1 MPTIDP
7 ALQEFF
13 STPDTPNKNT
23 NTQPVPITETIAPEP
38 KPTGKPQPVDPNLL
52 NFFNEEKTN
61 YQKIQPK
68 QSGLVKDPKE
78 DDFGFW
84 RIVGDMTLSIP
95 QGVVNAV
102 EEQGDFLDENIVSLG
117 GIEFGDKDGKLSFKD
132 FIPQYVS
139 PKRWKEQR
147 YSEERQL
154 PLFYKPKTL
163 AGNITEGVSRF
174 ITGFYLP
181 NKFLKGAGLV
191 GGFGVTALRGMS
203 AGAVADLTVFD
214 PNEGRL
220 SDMLVE
226 FDSPVLNNAVTQ
238 YLATDEE
245 DTEMEGR
252 LKNVLEGMIIGGVAE
267 GVLFGIKAF
276 KKAKATKN
284 FDEKNAI
291 YKEAGEAIKE
301 VQNPKSKTITLN
313 EYSEISSKGEIKQAR
328 TEDQNFEAILSGEIK
343 AVEFNFMDSTSKLSK
358 EYESGTFTKKIEN
371 KKLYIE
377 DDKMGKVYIG
387 KTKKDVDFLKN
398 SENPYDYGISSG
410 YSENDIAAFYLK
422 KRGGNTK
429 LAYEEFISD
438 RQNYINKTK
447 QLTTISPIVRKAIV
461 DGNPAINVDELTKE
475 FKIGEKT
482 AKADSESF
490 IKKILNTK
498 SFRNA
503 EHVLK
508 TIDDAVEQF
517 DDATKNF
524 LENDVLRN
532 DVAEELAKTLARN
545 KDELLRA
552 LPKQTEAAKQ
562 GTVRMLATKMVLQ
575 EIARNLQD
583 TSIKYVKQFKDNEK
597 LWTKEARQEI
607 ANYTRLIQDVTY
619 SLKEQIRNAARQT
632 QAGRI
637 QVGAVGGKVI
647 DAEKAAEFVRLYNSN
662 PIILARKFA
671 SGSLDE
677 VIQNAGKTK
686 YQKAIEVFNSAY
698 INSLLSGVFTQ
709 AVNLKSGLYEALI
722 RPMEQVIGGAIAR
735 DKKSIQ
741 LGFAQYR
748 GMVMSFRDTWKA
760 VGIALRQG
768 DAVLDPLARTQDNLQ
783 IVNGKAVRPIS
794 AANLGFNGRVGTAVD
809 WIGRVI
815 ELPSRL
821 LLTSDE
827 FLKQINYRGRL
838 LSNAIDN
845 TLELR
850 LDITSKE
857 GKKNIERI
865 LKEGFDANGLANIK
879 DNPINQKALD
889 YARESTFTN
898 SLDNGS
904 YLNWGS
910 KIENLLRQSPE
921 FRFIMPFIR
930 TPTNLWRHFS
940 NRIPGFGLLTKQN
953 KELWNSGDRRA
964 RAEVLGRQA
973 LGFAGTMYAL
983 DVALEYVETKD
994 GMRLPKLTGN
1004 GPANF
1009 DIKKQWLSLGWQPY
1023 SFARQNS
1030 DGTVTYIQY
1039 NRMDPRFYVL
1049 GIIADLKENI
1059 ANINDE
1065 DKSDIF
1071 GSAFLTVFKNV
1082 TNKTYLR
1089 GLSDVFEVLAEPTPK
1104 NISQFF
1110 GGVVG
1115 NLIPFV
1121 SFRSQGIPILGIDPD
1136 KEAFQTR
1143 SFIDQVISKTP
1154 FAKGYLET
1162 KRDILTGEPIEK
1174 KPTGLVINPDGIASF
1189 SFWFMGPTMVGKS
1202 SDVKQDPTAYEVAR
1216 LKLTLSAPEI
1226 NKFKVDL
1233 TEFKKGD
1240 QTAYDYWLEQIGK
1253 SKDFDGTTLKQKLEN
1268 TFKTSQYKSAKEGDE
1283 TFDGGKEYIIKRIFE
1298 GYKKLAYANMLQ
1310 KYPEVRKEIEKSQG
1324 YKYEMLTPL
1333 KAGEKQIPK
1342 GLE

>member
-1 MPTIDP
+1 MPTID
-7 ALQEFF
+7 ASIQEFF
-13 STPDTPNKNT
+13 STQDTPNKNI
-23 NTQPVPITETIAPEP
+23 NTQPVPIKETVAPEP

-84 RIVGDMTLSIP
+84 RTVGDMTLSIP

-117 GIEFGDKDGKLSFKD
+117 GLEFGDKDGKLSFKD

-139 PKRWKEQR
+139 PKRWKEKR

-154 PLFYKPKTL
+154 PIFYKPKTL
-163 AGNITEGVSRF
+163 AGNVTEGVSRF

-191 GGFGVTALRGMS
+191 GGFGVTTLRGMS
-203 AGAVADLTVFD
+203 AGAVADLTIWD

-238 YLATDEE
+238 YFATDEE

-252 LKNVLEGMIIGGVAE
+252 LKNVLEGILVGGIMQS
-267 GVLFGIKAF
+267 VLFGIKAF

-301 VQNPKSKTITLN
+301 VQ
-313 EYSEISSKGEIKQAR
+313 A
-328 TEDQNFEAILSGEIK
+328 
-343 AVEFNFMDSTSKLSK
+343 
-358 EYESGTFTKKIEN
+358 
-371 KKLYIE
+371 
-377 DDKMGKVYIG
+377 
-387 KTKKDVDFLKN
+387 
-398 SENPYDYGISSG
+398 
-410 YSENDIAAFYLK
+410 
-422 KRGGNTK
+422 GNTT
-429 LAYEEFISD
+429 A
-438 RQNYINKTK
+438 
-447 QLTTISPIVRKAIV
+447 PVVRKAIV

-498 SFRNA
+498 SFRNE
-503 EHVLK
+503 EHVRK
-508 TIDDAVEQF
+508 TIDDAVSQF
-517 DDATKNF
+517 DDATKNY

-532 DVAEELAKTLARN
+532 DVAEELAKTLARD
-545 KDELLRA
+545 KDELLRG
-552 LPKQTEAAKQ
+552 LPKQTESAKQ
-562 GTVRMLATKMVLQ
+562 GTIRMLATKMVLQ
-575 EIARNLQD
+575 EIARNTQD
-583 TSIKYVKQFKDNEK
+583 ASIKYIKQFGDNEK

-607 ANYTRLIQDVTY
+607 SNYANLIQNVTY
-619 SLKEQIRNAARQT
+619 SLKEQIRNPARTT

-637 QVGAVGGKVI
+637 KVGAVGGKVI
-647 DAEKAAEFVRLYNSN
+647 DAEKAAEYIKLYNSN
-662 PIILARKFA
+662 PIILAKKFA
-671 SGSLDE
+671 TGSLDE
-677 VIQNAGKTK
+677 VIQKAGKTK
-686 YQKAIEVFNSAY
+686 YQKIVEVFNSAY

-735 DKKSIQ
+735 DKRSIQ

-748 GMVMSFRDTWKA
+748 GMIHSFRDTWKS

-794 AANLGFNGRVGTAVD
+794 AANLDFNGRVGTVVD
-809 WIGRVI
+809 WLGRVI

-821 LLTSDE
+821 LITGDE

-1115 NLIPFV
+1115 NIIPFV
-1121 SFRSQGIPILGIDPD
+1121 SFRSQGIPLLGIDPD
-1136 KEAFQTR
+1136 KEALETR
-1143 SFIDQVISKTP
+1143 SFIDQVIAKTP

-1202 SDVKQDPTAYEVAR
+1202 SDVKQDPVAYEVSR

-1226 NKFKVDL
+1226 KKFKVDL

-1283 TFDGGKEYIIKRIFE
+1283 TFDGGKEYIVKRIFE

>member
-7 ALQEFF
+7 NLQEFF

-23 NTQPVPITETIAPEP
+23 NTQPVPITETVAPEP

-52 NFFNEEKTN
+52 DFFNEEKKN

-84 RIVGDMTLSIP
+84 RTVGDMTLSIP

-102 EEQGDFLDENIVSLG
+102 EEQGDFLDENIISLG

-174 ITGFYLP
+174 ITGFYTP
-181 NKFLKGAGLV
+181 SKILKGVGLS
-191 GGFGVTALRGMS
+191 GGFIATGLRGLS
-203 AGAVADLTVFD
+203 AGAVSDLTVFD

-252 LKNVLEGMIIGGVAE
+252 LKNVLEGMLIGGPLE
-267 GVLFGIKAF
+267 ILFGIKAF

-301 VQNPKSKTITLN
+301 VQA
-313 EYSEISSKGEIKQAR
+313 G
-328 TEDQNFEAILSGEIK
+328 
-343 AVEFNFMDSTSKLSK
+343 
-358 EYESGTFTKKIEN
+358 
-371 KKLYIE
+371 
-377 DDKMGKVYIG
+377 
-387 KTKKDVDFLKN
+387 
-398 SENPYDYGISSG
+398 
-410 YSENDIAAFYLK
+410 
-422 KRGGNTK
+422 
-429 LAYEEFISD
+429 
-438 RQNYINKTK
+438 NKTA
-447 QLTTISPIVRKAIV
+447 PVVRKAIV
-461 DGNPAINVDELTKE
+461 DGNPAINVDELVKE

-508 TIDDAVEQF
+508 TIDDVAEQF

-562 GTVRMLATKMVLQ
+562 GTVRMLASKMVLQ
-575 EIARNLQD
+575 EIARNLQE
-583 TSIKYVKQFKDNEK
+583 TSIKYVKQFGDNEK
-597 LWTKEARQEI
+597 LWTKETRQEI
-607 ANYTRLIQDVTY
+607 ANYANLIQNVTY
-619 SLKEQIRNAARQT
+619 SLKEQIRGAARVT
-632 QAGRI
+632 QAGRV
-637 QVGAVGGKVI
+637 QVGAVDGKVI
-647 DAEKAAEFVRLYNSN
+647 NAEKAAEYVKLYNSN
-662 PIILARKFA
+662 PIILAKKF
-671 SGSLDE
+671 STGSLDE
-677 VIQNAGKTK
+677 VIQIAGKTK

-722 RPMEQVIGGAIAR
+722 RPMEQIIGGGLAR
-735 DKKSIQ
+735 DKRSIK

-748 GMVMSFRDTWKA
+748 GMIMSFRDTWRA

-794 AANLGFNGRVGTAVD
+794 AANLGFNGRVGTAID

-821 LLTSDE
+821 LITSDE

-838 LSNAIDN
+838 FTNALEN
-845 TLELR
+845 TMELG

-857 GKKNIERI
+857 GRKNIDRI
-865 LKEGFDANGLANIK
+865 LKEGFDENGLANIK
-879 DNPINQKALD
+879 NNPINEKALQ

-898 SLDNGS
+898 SLTDGS
-904 YLNWGS
+904 YRNWGS
-910 KIENLLRQSPE
+910 KIETFIRNSPE
-921 FRFIMPFIR
+921 FRFIIPFIR

-940 NRIPGFGLLTKQN
+940 NRVPGFGFLTRQN
-953 KELWNSGDRRA
+953 QELWNSGDRRA

-973 LGFAGTMYAL
+973 LGFAATMYGL
-983 DVALEYVETKD
+983 DVALEFVETKD
-994 GMRLPKLTGN
+994 GMRLPKITGN

-1023 SFARQNS
+1023 SIARQNA

-1049 GIIADLKENI
+1049 GITADLKENI

-1065 DKSDIF
+1065 DKLDLI
-1071 GSAFLTVFKNV
+1071 GAAFLTVFKNV

-1089 GLSDVFEVLAEPTPK
+1089 GLSDVFEVLSDPTPK

-1115 NLIPFV
+1115 NLIPYV
-1121 SFRSQGIPILGIDPD
+1121 SFRSQGIPGIIDPD
-1136 KEAFQTR
+1136 KEAFETR
-1143 SFIDQVISKTP
+1143 SFIDQVIAKTP
-1154 FAKGYLET
+1154 FAKGYLER

-1202 SDVKQDPTAYEVAR
+1202 SDVNQDPVAYEVAR
-1216 LKLTLSAPEI
+1216 LKLTLSTPEI
-1226 NKFKVDL
+1226 KRIKTVDL
-1233 TEFKKGD
+1233 TEYKKGD

-1253 SKDFDGTTLKQKLEN
+1253 AKDFDGTTLKQKLEN

-1310 KYPEVRKEIEKSQG
+1310 KYPEVRKEIEKAQG

-1333 KAGEKQIPK
+1333 KAGQKQIPS

>member
-13 STPDTPNKNT
+13 STPDTPNKNI
-23 NTQPVPITETIAPEP
+23 NTPPVPVTETVAPEP

-52 NFFNEEKTN
+52 NFFNEEKRN
-61 YQKIQPK
+61 YEKIQPK

-84 RIVGDMTLSIP
+84 RTVGDMTLSIP

-139 PKRWKEQR
+139 PTRWKEKR

-174 ITGFYLP
+174 VTGFYTP

-191 GGFGVTALRGMS
+191 GGFGVTALRGMA

-238 YLATDEE
+238 YLATDVE

-252 LKNVLEGMIIGGVAE
+252 LKNVLEGMIVGGVAE

-276 KKAKATKN
+276 KKAKATQN

-301 VQNPKSKTITLN
+301 VQA
-313 EYSEISSKGEIKQAR
+313 G
-328 TEDQNFEAILSGEIK
+328 
-343 AVEFNFMDSTSKLSK
+343 
-358 EYESGTFTKKIEN
+358 
-371 KKLYIE
+371 
-377 DDKMGKVYIG
+377 
-387 KTKKDVDFLKN
+387 
-398 SENPYDYGISSG
+398 
-410 YSENDIAAFYLK
+410 
-422 KRGGNTK
+422 
-429 LAYEEFISD
+429 
-438 RQNYINKTK
+438 NKT
-447 QLTTISPIVRKAIV
+447 SPVVKKAIV
-461 DGNPAINVDELTKE
+461 DGNNAINVDELTKE

-482 AKADSESF
+482 AKTDSESF

-508 TIDDAVEQF
+508 TIDDVADQF

-545 KDELLRA
+545 KDEILRA

-562 GTVRMLATKMVLQ
+562 GTVRMLASKMVLQ

-583 TSIKYVKQFKDNEK
+583 TSIKYIAQFGENEK

-607 ANYTRLIQDVTY
+607 ANYANLIQNVTY
-619 SLKEQIRNAARQT
+619 SLKEQIRGAARVT
-632 QAGRI
+632 QAGRV

-647 DAEKAAEFVRLYNSN
+647 DAEKAAQFVRLYNSN
-662 PIILARKFA
+662 PIILAKKF
-671 SGSLDE
+671 SKGSLDE

-748 GMVMSFRDTWKA
+748 GMVTSFKDTWKA

-783 IVNGKAVRPIS
+783 IVNGKTVRPIS

-809 WIGRVI
+809 WIGRVV

-821 LLTSDE
+821 LITSDE
-827 FLKQINYRGRL
+827 FLKQVNYRGRL
-838 LSNAIDN
+838 LSNALEN
-845 TLELR
+845 TMELG

-865 LKEGFDANGLANIK
+865 LKEGFDENGLANIK
-879 DNPINQKALD
+879 NNPINEKALQ

-898 SLDNGS
+898 SLTNGS

-910 KIENLLRQSPE
+910 KIENFLRQSPE

-940 NRIPGFGLLTKQN
+940 NRVPGFGALTKQN
-953 KELWNSGDRRA
+953 QELWNSGDRRA

-994 GMRLPKLTGN
+994 GMILPKLTGN

-1030 DGTVTYIQY
+1030 DGTVTYVQY

-1049 GIIADLKENI
+1049 GIMADLKENI

-1115 NLIPFV
+1115 NIIPFV
-1121 SFRSQGIPILGIDPD
+1121 SFRSQGIPGILDPD
-1136 KEAFQTR
+1136 KEALETR
-1143 SFIDQVISKTP
+1143 SFIDQVIAKTP

-1174 KPTGLVINPDGIASF
+1174 KPTGLVINPDGVASF

-1202 SDVKQDPTAYEVAR
+1202 SDVKQDPVSYEVAR
-1216 LKLTLSAPEI
+1216 LKLTLSAPETK
-1226 NKFKVDL
+1226 KFKVDL

-1240 QTAYDYWLEQIGK
+1240 QTAYDYWLEQVGK
-1253 SKDFDGTTLKQKLEN
+1253 AKDFDGTTLKQKLEN

-1283 TFDGGKEYIIKRIFE
+1283 TFDGGKEYIVKRIFE

-1324 YKYEMLTPL
+1324 YKYQMLTPL

>member
-7 ALQEFF
+7 NLQEFF

-23 NTQPVPITETIAPEP
+23 NTQPVPITETVAPEP

-52 NFFNEEKTN
+52 DFFNEEKKN

-84 RIVGDMTLSIP
+84 RTVGDMTLSIP

-102 EEQGDFLDENIVSLG
+102 EEQGDFLDENIISLG

-220 SDMLVE
+220 SDMLLE

-276 KKAKATKN
+276 KKAKATQN
-284 FDEKNAI
+284 IAEKNAI

-301 VQNPKSKTITLN
+301 VQA
-313 EYSEISSKGEIKQAR
+313 G
-328 TEDQNFEAILSGEIK
+328 
-343 AVEFNFMDSTSKLSK
+343 
-358 EYESGTFTKKIEN
+358 
-371 KKLYIE
+371 
-377 DDKMGKVYIG
+377 
-387 KTKKDVDFLKN
+387 
-398 SENPYDYGISSG
+398 
-410 YSENDIAAFYLK
+410 
-422 KRGGNTK
+422 
-429 LAYEEFISD
+429 
-438 RQNYINKTK
+438 NKTA
-447 QLTTISPIVRKAIV
+447 PVVRKAIV
-461 DGNPAINVDELTKE
+461 DSNPAINVDELVKE

-562 GTVRMLATKMVLQ
+562 GTVRMLASKMVLQ
-575 EIARNLQD
+575 EIARNLQE
-583 TSIKYVKQFKDNEK
+583 TSIKYVKQFGDNEK

-619 SLKEQIRNAARQT
+619 SLKEQIRNAARTT
-632 QAGRI
+632 QAGRV

-647 DAEKAAEFVRLYNSN
+647 DAEKAAEYVRLYNSN

-671 SGSLDE
+671 TGSLDE

-686 YQKAIEVFNSAY
+686 YQKTVEVFNSAY
-698 INSLLSGVFTQ
+698 INSLLSGPFTQ

-722 RPMEQVIGGAIAR
+722 RPMEQIIGGGLAR
-735 DKKSIQ
+735 DKRSIK

-748 GMVMSFRDTWKA
+748 GMIMSFRDTWKA
-760 VGIALRQG
+760 VGIALKQG

-821 LLTSDE
+821 LLTTDE

-838 LSNAIDN
+838 FTNALEN
-845 TLELR
+845 TMELG

-857 GKKNIERI
+857 GRKNIDRI
-865 LKEGFDANGLANIK
+865 LKEGFDENGLANIK
-879 DNPINQKALD
+879 NNPINEKALQ

-898 SLDNGS
+898 SLTDGS

-910 KIENLLRQSPE
+910 KIENFLRQSPE

-940 NRIPGFGLLTKQN
+940 NRIPGFGFLTRQN
-953 KELWNSGDRRA
+953 QELWSSGDRRA

-973 LGFAGTMYAL
+973 LGFAATMYGL
-983 DVALEYVETKD
+983 DVALEFIETKD
-994 GMRLPKLTGN
+994 GMRLPKITGN

-1023 SFARQNS
+1023 SIARQNA
-1030 DGTVTYIQY
+1030 DGTITYIQY

-1049 GIIADLKENI
+1049 GITADLKENI

-1065 DKSDIF
+1065 DKSDLF
-1071 GSAFLTVFKNV
+1071 GSAFLTVFKNA

-1089 GLSDVFEVLAEPTPK
+1089 GLSDVFEVLSDPTPK

-1115 NLIPFV
+1115 NLIPYV
-1121 SFRSQGIPILGIDPD
+1121 SFRSQGIPGIIDPD
-1136 KEAFQTR
+1136 KEALETR
-1143 SFIDQVISKTP
+1143 SFIDQVIAKTP

-1202 SDVKQDPTAYEVAR
+1202 SDVKQDPVAYEVAR

-1226 NKFKVDL
+1226 KRIKTVDL
-1233 TEFKKGD
+1233 TEYKKGD

-1310 KYPEVRKEIEKSQG
+1310 KYPEVRKEIEKAQG

-1333 KAGEKQIPK
+1333 KVGEKQIPS

>member
-13 STPDTPNKNT
+13 STPDTPNKNI
-23 NTQPVPITETIAPEP
+23 NTPPVPITETIAPEP

-61 YQKIQPK
+61 YEKIQPK

-84 RIVGDMTLSIP
+84 RTVGDMTLSIP

-139 PKRWKEQR
+139 PTRWKEKR

-174 ITGFYLP
+174 VTGFYTP

-238 YLATDEE
+238 YLATDTE

-252 LKNVLEGMIIGGVAE
+252 LKNVLEGMIVGGVAE

-276 KKAKATKN
+276 KKAKATQN

-301 VQNPKSKTITLN
+301 VQA
-313 EYSEISSKGEIKQAR
+313 G
-328 TEDQNFEAILSGEIK
+328 
-343 AVEFNFMDSTSKLSK
+343 
-358 EYESGTFTKKIEN
+358 
-371 KKLYIE
+371 
-377 DDKMGKVYIG
+377 
-387 KTKKDVDFLKN
+387 
-398 SENPYDYGISSG
+398 
-410 YSENDIAAFYLK
+410 
-422 KRGGNTK
+422 
-429 LAYEEFISD
+429 
-438 RQNYINKTK
+438 NKTA
-447 QLTTISPIVRKAIV
+447 PVVRKAIV
-461 DGNPAINVDELTKE
+461 DGNNAINVDELTKE

-482 AKADSESF
+482 AKTDSESF

-508 TIDDAVEQF
+508 TIDDVADQF

-545 KDELLRA
+545 KDEILRA

-562 GTVRMLATKMVLQ
+562 GTVRMLASKMVLQ

-583 TSIKYVKQFKDNEK
+583 TSIKYVKQFGENEK

-607 ANYTRLIQDVTY
+607 ANYANLIQNVTY
-619 SLKEQIRNAARQT
+619 SLKEQIRNAARTT
-632 QAGRI
+632 QAGRV

-647 DAEKAAEFVRLYNSN
+647 DAEKAAEYVRLYNSN
-662 PIILARKFA
+662 PIILAKKF
-671 SGSLDE
+671 STGSLDE
-677 VIQNAGKTK
+677 VIKNAGKTK

-748 GMVMSFRDTWKA
+748 GMVTSFRDTWKA

-783 IVNGKAVRPIS
+783 IVNGKTVRPIS

-809 WIGRVI
+809 WIGRVV

-821 LLTSDE
+821 LITSDE
-827 FLKQINYRGRL
+827 FLKQVNYRGRL
-838 LSNAIDN
+838 LSNALEN
-845 TLELR
+845 TMELG

-865 LKEGFDANGLANIK
+865 LKEGFDENGLANIK
-879 DNPINQKALD
+879 NNPINEKALQ

-898 SLDNGS
+898 SLNNGS

-910 KIENLLRQSPE
+910 KIENFLRQSPE

-940 NRIPGFGLLTKQN
+940 NRIPGFGFLTRQN
-953 KELWNSGDRRA
+953 QELWNSGDRRA

-1030 DGTVTYIQY
+1030 DGTVTYVQY

-1049 GIIADLKENI
+1049 GIMADLKENI

-1115 NLIPFV
+1115 NIIPFV
-1121 SFRSQGIPILGIDPD
+1121 SFRSQGIPGILDPD
-1136 KEAFQTR
+1136 KEALETR
-1143 SFIDQVISKTP
+1143 SFIDQVIAKTP
-1154 FAKGYLET
+1154 FAKDYLER
-1162 KRDILTGEPIEK
+1162 KRDILTGDPIEK

-1202 SDVKQDPTAYEVAR
+1202 SDVKQDPVSYEVAR
-1216 LKLTLSAPEI
+1216 LKLTLSPPETK
-1226 NKFKVDL
+1226 KFKVDL

-1240 QTAYDYWLEQIGK
+1240 QTAYDYWLEQVGK
-1253 SKDFDGTTLKQKLEN
+1253 AKDFDGTTLKQKLEN

-1283 TFDGGKEYIIKRIFE
+1283 TFDGGKEYIVKRIFE

-1324 YKYEMLTPL
+1324 YKYQMLTPL

>member
-13 STPDTPNKNT
+13 STPDTPNKNI
-23 NTQPVPITETIAPEP
+23 NTPPVPITETVAPEP
-38 KPTGKPQPVDPNLL
+38 KPTGKPQAIDPNLL

-84 RIVGDMTLSIP
+84 RTVGDMTLSIP

-139 PKRWKEQR
+139 PTRWKEQK

-174 ITGFYLP
+174 ITGFYTP

-191 GGFGVTALRGMS
+191 GGFGVTALRGMT

-252 LKNVLEGMIIGGVAE
+252 LKNVIEGMIIGGVAE

-276 KKAKATKN
+276 KKAKATQD
-284 FDEKNAI
+284 FDKKNAI

-301 VQNPKSKTITLN
+301 VQA
-313 EYSEISSKGEIKQAR
+313 G
-328 TEDQNFEAILSGEIK
+328 
-343 AVEFNFMDSTSKLSK
+343 
-358 EYESGTFTKKIEN
+358 
-371 KKLYIE
+371 
-377 DDKMGKVYIG
+377 
-387 KTKKDVDFLKN
+387 
-398 SENPYDYGISSG
+398 
-410 YSENDIAAFYLK
+410 
-422 KRGGNTK
+422 
-429 LAYEEFISD
+429 
-438 RQNYINKTK
+438 NKTA
-447 QLTTISPIVRKAIV
+447 LVVRKAIV

-475 FKIGEKT
+475 FKVGEKT

-508 TIDDAVEQF
+508 TIDDVADQF

-532 DVAEELAKTLARN
+532 DVAEELATTLARN
-545 KDELLRA
+545 KDEILRA

-562 GTVRMLATKMVLQ
+562 GTVRMLASKMVLQ

-583 TSIKYVKQFKDNEK
+583 TSIKYVKQFGDNEK

-607 ANYTRLIQDVTY
+607 ANYANLIQNVTY
-619 SLKEQIRNAARQT
+619 SLKEQIRGAARVT
-632 QAGRI
+632 QAGRV
-637 QVGAVGGKVI
+637 QVGAVGGKVV

-662 PIILARKFA
+662 PIILAKKF
-671 SGSLDE
+671 STGSLDE

-722 RPMEQVIGGAIAR
+722 RPMEQVIGGAITR
-735 DKKSIQ
+735 DKKTIQ

-748 GMVMSFRDTWKA
+748 GMIHSFRDTWKA

-794 AANLGFNGRVGTAVD
+794 AANLGFNGRVGTAID

-821 LLTSDE
+821 LITSDE

-838 LSNAIDN
+838 LSNALEN
-845 TLELR
+845 TMELG

-857 GKKNIERI
+857 GRKNIDRI
-865 LKEGFDANGLANIK
+865 LKEGFDENGLANIK
-879 DNPINQKALD
+879 NNPINEKALQ

-898 SLDNGS
+898 SLTNGS
-904 YLNWGS
+904 YRNWGS
-910 KIENLLRQSPE
+910 KIESFIRNSPE
-921 FRFIMPFIR
+921 FRFVMPFIR

-940 NRIPGFGLLTKQN
+940 NRIPGFGLLTRQN
-953 KELWNSGDRRA
+953 QELWNSGDRRA

-983 DVALEYVETKD
+983 DVALEYIETKD

-1049 GIIADLKENI
+1049 GIMADLKENI

-1065 DKSDIF
+1065 DKTDIM
-1071 GSAFLTVFKNV
+1071 GAAVLTVFKNV

-1089 GLSDVFEVLAEPTPK
+1089 GLSDTFEVLAEPTPK

-1121 SFRSQGIPILGIDPD
+1121 SFRSQGIPGILDPD
-1136 KEAFQTR
+1136 KEALQTR
-1143 SFIDQVISKTP
+1143 SFIDQVIAKTP

-1226 NKFKVDL
+1226 KKFKVDL

-1240 QTAYDYWLEQIGK
+1240 QTAYDYWLEQVGK
-1253 SKDFDGTTLKQKLEN
+1253 AKDFDGTTLKQKLEN

-1283 TFDGGKEYIIKRIFE
+1283 TVDGGKEYIIKRIFD

>member
-13 STPDTPNKNT
+13 STPDTPNKNI
-23 NTQPVPITETIAPEP
+23 NTQPIPVTETVAPEP
-38 KPTGKPQPVDPNLL
+38 KPTGKPQSVDPNLL

-78 DDFGFW
+78 NDFGFW
-84 RIVGDMTLSIP
+84 RTVGDMTLSIP

-102 EEQGDFLDENIVSLG
+102 EEQGDFLDENIISLG

-132 FIPQYVS
+132 FIPKYVS
-139 PKRWKEQR
+139 PTRWKEQK

-163 AGNITEGVSRF
+163 AGNVTEGVSRF
-174 ITGFYLP
+174 LGGYFLP
-181 NKFLKGAGLV
+181 SKFLKGAGLV
-191 GGFGVTALRGMS
+191 GGFGVTALRGLT

-276 KKAKATKN
+276 KKAKATQN
-284 FDEKNAI
+284 IDEKLAI
-291 YKEAGEAIKE
+291 YKEAGDAIKE
-301 VQNPKSKTITLN
+301 VQ
-313 EYSEISSKGEIKQAR
+313 A
-328 TEDQNFEAILSGEIK
+328 
-343 AVEFNFMDSTSKLSK
+343 
-358 EYESGTFTKKIEN
+358 
-371 KKLYIE
+371 
-377 DDKMGKVYIG
+377 
-387 KTKKDVDFLKN
+387 
-398 SENPYDYGISSG
+398 
-410 YSENDIAAFYLK
+410 
-422 KRGGNTK
+422 GNTT
-429 LAYEEFISD
+429 A
-438 RQNYINKTK
+438 
-447 QLTTISPIVRKAIV
+447 PIVRKAIV
-461 DGNPAINVDELTKE
+461 DGNPAINVDELVKE
-475 FKIGEKT
+475 FKVGEKT

-508 TIDDAVEQF
+508 TIDDAASQF

-532 DVAEELAKTLARN
+532 DVAEELAKKIASS
-545 KDELLRA
+545 KDEILRA

-562 GTVRMLATKMVLQ
+562 GTVRMLASKMVLQ
-575 EIARNLQD
+575 EIARNLQEA
-583 TSIKYVKQFKDNEK
+583 SIKYVNQFKDNEK

-619 SLKEQIRNAARQT
+619 SLKEQIRGAARVT
-632 QAGRI
+632 QAGRV

-686 YQKAIEVFNSAY
+686 YQKTIEVFNSAY

-748 GMVMSFRDTWKA
+748 GMISSFRDTWKA

-821 LLTSDE
+821 LITSDE
-827 FLKQINYRGRL
+827 FLKQVNYRGRL
-838 LSNAIDN
+838 LSNALEN
-845 TLELR
+845 TMELG

-857 GKKNIERI
+857 GRKNIDRI

-879 DNPINQKALD
+879 NNPINEKALQ

-898 SLDNGS
+898 SLTNGS

-910 KIENLLRQSPE
+910 KIENFIRSSPE

-940 NRIPGFGLLTKQN
+940 NRVPGFGLLTRQN
-953 KELWNSGDRRA
+953 QELWNSGDRRA

-983 DVALEYVETKD
+983 DVALEYIQTKD

-1023 SFARQNS
+1023 SIAKQNS

-1049 GIIADLKENI
+1049 GIMADLKENI

-1065 DKSDIF
+1065 DKADIF
-1071 GSAFLTVFKNV
+1071 GSAFLTVFKNA

-1121 SFRSQGIPILGIDPD
+1121 SFRSQGIPGILDPD
-1136 KEAFQTR
+1136 KEALETR
-1143 SFIDQVISKTP
+1143 SFIDQVIAKTP

-1174 KPTGLVINPDGIASF
+1174 KQTGIVINPDGIASF
-1189 SFWFMGPTMVGKS
+1189 SFWFMGPTMVGKE

-1216 LKLTLSAPEI
+1216 LKLTLSAPETK
-1226 NKFKVDL
+1226 KFKVDL
-1233 TEFKKGD
+1233 TEFKKGN
-1240 QTAYDYWLEQIGK
+1240 QTAYDYWLEQVGK
-1253 SKDFDGTTLKQKLEN
+1253 AKDFDGTTLKQKLEN

-1283 TFDGGKEYIIKRIFE
+1283 TFDGGKEYIVKRIFE

-1333 KAGEKQIPK
+1333 KAGQKQVPK

>member
-13 STPDTPNKNT
+13 STPDTPNKNI
-23 NTQPVPITETIAPEP
+23 NTQSVPITETVTPEP

-84 RIVGDMTLSIP
+84 RTVGDMTLSIP

-132 FIPQYVS
+132 FIPKYVS
-139 PKRWKEQR
+139 PTRWKEQK

-163 AGNITEGVSRF
+163 AGNVTEGVSRF
-174 ITGFYLP
+174 LGGYFLP
-181 NKFLKGAGLV
+181 SRFLKGAGLV
-191 GGFGVTALRGMS
+191 GGFGVTALRGLT

-276 KKAKATKN
+276 KKAKATQN

-301 VQNPKSKTITLN
+301 VQA
-313 EYSEISSKGEIKQAR
+313 G
-328 TEDQNFEAILSGEIK
+328 
-343 AVEFNFMDSTSKLSK
+343 
-358 EYESGTFTKKIEN
+358 
-371 KKLYIE
+371 
-377 DDKMGKVYIG
+377 
-387 KTKKDVDFLKN
+387 
-398 SENPYDYGISSG
+398 
-410 YSENDIAAFYLK
+410 
-422 KRGGNTK
+422 
-429 LAYEEFISD
+429 
-438 RQNYINKTK
+438 NKTA
-447 QLTTISPIVRKAIV
+447 PVVRKAIV

-475 FKIGEKT
+475 FKVGEKT

-508 TIDDAVEQF
+508 TIDDVADQF

-532 DVAEELAKTLARN
+532 DVAEELATTLARN
-545 KDELLRA
+545 KDEILRA

-562 GTVRMLATKMVLQ
+562 GTVRMLASKMVLQ

-583 TSIKYVKQFKDNEK
+583 TSIKYIAQFGENEK
-597 LWTKEARQEI
+597 LWTKQARQEI
-607 ANYTRLIQDVTY
+607 ANYANLIQNVTY
-619 SLKEQIRNAARQT
+619 SLKEQIRGAARVT
-632 QAGRI
+632 QAGRVK
-637 QVGAVGGKVI
+637 VGAVGGKVV

-662 PIILARKFA
+662 PIILAKKF
-671 SGSLDE
+671 STGSLDE

-748 GMVMSFRDTWKA
+748 GMIHSFRDTWKA

-794 AANLGFNGRVGTAVD
+794 AANLGFNGRVGTAID

-821 LLTSDE
+821 LITSDE

-838 LSNAIDN
+838 LSNALEN
-845 TLELR
+845 TMELG

-857 GKKNIERI
+857 GRKNIDRI
-865 LKEGFDANGLANIK
+865 LKEGFDENGLANIK
-879 DNPINQKALD
+879 NNPINEKALQ

-898 SLDNGS
+898 SLTDGS
-904 YLNWGS
+904 YRNWGS
-910 KIENLLRQSPE
+910 KIESFIKNSPE

-940 NRIPGFGLLTKQN
+940 NRIPGFGLLTRQN
-953 KELWNSGDRRA
+953 QELWNSGDRRA

-983 DVALEYVETKD
+983 DVALEYIETKD

-1071 GSAFLTVFKNV
+1071 GAAVLTVFKNV

-1089 GLSDVFEVLAEPTPK
+1089 GLSDTFEVLAEPTPK

-1121 SFRSQGIPILGIDPD
+1121 SFRSQGIPGILDPD
-1136 KEAFQTR
+1136 KEALQTR
-1143 SFIDQVISKTP
+1143 SFIDQVIAKTP

-1162 KRDILTGEPIEK
+1162 KRDILTGDPIEK

-1226 NKFKVDL
+1226 KKFKVDL

-1240 QTAYDYWLEQIGK
+1240 QTAYDYWLEQVGK
-1253 SKDFDGTTLKQKLEN
+1253 AKDFDGTTLKQKLEN

-1283 TFDGGKEYIIKRIFE
+1283 TVDGGKEYIIKRIFD

>member
-13 STPDTPNKNT
+13 STPDTPNKNI
-23 NTQPVPITETIAPEP
+23 NTQPVPITETVAPEP
-38 KPTGKPQPVDPNLL
+38 KPTGKPQAIDPNLL

-84 RIVGDMTLSIP
+84 RTVGDMTLSIP

-139 PKRWKEQR
+139 PTRWKEQK

-174 ITGFYLP
+174 ITGFYTP

-191 GGFGVTALRGMS
+191 GGFGVTALRGMT

-220 SDMLVE
+220 SDLLVE

-252 LKNVLEGMIIGGVAE
+252 LKNVIEGMIIGGVAE

-301 VQNPKSKTITLN
+301 VQA
-313 EYSEISSKGEIKQAR
+313 G
-328 TEDQNFEAILSGEIK
+328 
-343 AVEFNFMDSTSKLSK
+343 
-358 EYESGTFTKKIEN
+358 
-371 KKLYIE
+371 
-377 DDKMGKVYIG
+377 
-387 KTKKDVDFLKN
+387 
-398 SENPYDYGISSG
+398 
-410 YSENDIAAFYLK
+410 
-422 KRGGNTK
+422 
-429 LAYEEFISD
+429 
-438 RQNYINKTK
+438 NKTA
-447 QLTTISPIVRKAIV
+447 LVVRKAIV

-475 FKIGEKT
+475 FKVGEKT

-508 TIDDAVEQF
+508 TIDDVADQF

-532 DVAEELAKTLARN
+532 DVAEELATTLARN
-545 KDELLRA
+545 KDEILRA

-562 GTVRMLATKMVLQ
+562 GTVRMLASKMVLQ

-583 TSIKYVKQFKDNEK
+583 TSIKYVKQFGDNEK

-607 ANYTRLIQDVTY
+607 ANYANLIQNVTY
-619 SLKEQIRNAARQT
+619 SLKEQIRGAARVT
-632 QAGRI
+632 QAGRV
-637 QVGAVGGKVI
+637 QVGAVGGKVV

-662 PIILARKFA
+662 PIILAKKF
-671 SGSLDE
+671 STGSLDE

-722 RPMEQVIGGAIAR
+722 RPMEQVIGGAITR
-735 DKKSIQ
+735 DKKTIQ

-748 GMVMSFRDTWKA
+748 GMLMSFRDTWKA
-760 VGIALRQG
+760 TSLALRQG

-794 AANLGFNGRVGTAVD
+794 AANLGFNGRVGTSID

-821 LLTSDE
+821 LITGDE

-838 LSNAIDN
+838 LSNALEN
-845 TLELR
+845 TMELG

-857 GKKNIERI
+857 GRKNIDRI
-865 LKEGFDANGLANIK
+865 LKEGFDENGLANIK
-879 DNPINQKALD
+879 NNPINEKALQ

-898 SLDNGS
+898 SLTNGS

-910 KIENLLRQSPE
+910 KIENFLRQSPE

-940 NRIPGFGLLTKQN
+940 NRIPGFGALTKQN
-953 KELWNSGDRRA
+953 RDLWNSGDRRA

-1049 GIIADLKENI
+1049 GIMADLKENI

-1121 SFRSQGIPILGIDPD
+1121 SFRSQGVPLLGIDPD

-1143 SFIDQVISKTP
+1143 SFIDQVIAKTP

-1162 KRDILTGEPIEK
+1162 KRDILTGDPIEK

-1226 NKFKVDL
+1226 KKFKVDL

-1240 QTAYDYWLEQIGK
+1240 QTAYDYWLEQVGK
-1253 SKDFDGTTLKQKLEN
+1253 AKDFDGTTLKQKLEN

-1283 TFDGGKEYIIKRIFE
+1283 TVDGGKEYIIKRIFD

>member
-13 STPDTPNKNT
+13 STPDTPNKNI
-23 NTQPVPITETIAPEP
+23 NTQPVPITETVVPEP
-38 KPTGKPQPVDPNLL
+38 KPTGKPQPIDPNLL
-52 NFFNEEKTN
+52 NFFNEEKAN
-61 YQKIQPK
+61 YEKIQPK
-68 QSGLVKDPKE
+68 QSGLVKNPKE

-84 RIVGDMTLSIP
+84 RTVGDMTLSIP

-139 PKRWKEQR
+139 PTRWKEKR

-174 ITGFYLP
+174 VTGFYTP

-191 GGFGVTALRGMS
+191 GGFGVTALRGMA

-238 YLATDEE
+238 YLATDTE

-252 LKNVLEGMIIGGVAE
+252 LKNVLEGMIVGGVAE

-276 KKAKATKN
+276 KKAKATQN

-301 VQNPKSKTITLN
+301 VQA
-313 EYSEISSKGEIKQAR
+313 G
-328 TEDQNFEAILSGEIK
+328 
-343 AVEFNFMDSTSKLSK
+343 
-358 EYESGTFTKKIEN
+358 
-371 KKLYIE
+371 
-377 DDKMGKVYIG
+377 
-387 KTKKDVDFLKN
+387 
-398 SENPYDYGISSG
+398 
-410 YSENDIAAFYLK
+410 
-422 KRGGNTK
+422 
-429 LAYEEFISD
+429 
-438 RQNYINKTK
+438 NKTA
-447 QLTTISPIVRKAIV
+447 PVVRKAIV
-461 DGNPAINVDELTKE
+461 DGNNAINVDELTKE

-482 AKADSESF
+482 AKTDSESF

-508 TIDDAVEQF
+508 TIDDVADQF

-545 KDELLRA
+545 KDEILRA

-562 GTVRMLATKMVLQ
+562 GTVRMLASKMVLQ
-575 EIARNLQD
+575 EIARNLQE
-583 TSIKYVKQFKDNEK
+583 TSVKYIAQFGDNEK

-607 ANYTRLIQDVTY
+607 ANYANLIQNVTY
-619 SLKEQIRNAARQT
+619 SLKEQIRGAARVT
-632 QAGRI
+632 QAGRV
-637 QVGAVGGKVI
+637 QVGAVGGKVV
-647 DAEKAAEFVRLYNSN
+647 DAEKAAQFVRLYNSN
-662 PIILARKFA
+662 PIILAKKF
-671 SGSLDE
+671 STGSLDE

-748 GMVMSFRDTWKA
+748 GMVTSFRDTWKA

-783 IVNGKAVRPIS
+783 IVNGKTVRPIS

-809 WIGRVI
+809 WIGRAV

-821 LLTSDE
+821 LITTDE

-838 LSNAIDN
+838 LSNALEN
-845 TLELR
+845 TMELG

-865 LKEGFDANGLANIK
+865 LKEGFDENGLANIK
-879 DNPINQKALD
+879 NNPINEKALQ

-898 SLDNGS
+898 SLTNGS

-910 KIENLLRQSPE
+910 KIENFLRQSPE

-940 NRIPGFGLLTKQN
+940 NRIPGFGALTKQN
-953 KELWNSGDRRA
+953 QELWNSGDRRA

-1030 DGTVTYIQY
+1030 DGTVTYVQY

-1049 GIIADLKENI
+1049 GIMADLKENI

-1115 NLIPFV
+1115 NVIPFV
-1121 SFRSQGIPILGIDPD
+1121 SFRSQGIPGILDPD
-1136 KEAFQTR
+1136 KEALETR
-1143 SFIDQVISKTP
+1143 SFIDQVIAKTP
-1154 FAKGYLET
+1154 FAKDYLER
-1162 KRDILTGEPIEK
+1162 KRDILTGDPIEK

-1202 SDVKQDPTAYEVAR
+1202 SDVKQDPVSYEVAR
-1216 LKLTLSAPEI
+1216 LKLTLSPPETK
-1226 NKFKVDL
+1226 KFKVDL

-1240 QTAYDYWLEQIGK
+1240 QTAYDYWLEQVGK
-1253 SKDFDGTTLKQKLEN
+1253 AKDFDGTTLKQKLEN

-1283 TFDGGKEYIIKRIFE
+1283 TFDGGKEYIVKRIFE

>member
-13 STPDTPNKNT
+13 STPDTPNKNI
-23 NTQPVPITETIAPEP
+23 NTQPVPITETVAPEP
-38 KPTGKPQPVDPNLL
+38 KPTGKPQPIDPNLL
-52 NFFNEEKTN
+52 NFFNEEKAN
-61 YQKIQPK
+61 YEKIQPK

-78 DDFGFW
+78 NDFGFW
-84 RIVGDMTLSIP
+84 RTVGDMTLSIP

-139 PKRWKEQR
+139 PTRWKEKR

-174 ITGFYLP
+174 VTGFYTP

-191 GGFGVTALRGMS
+191 GGFGVTALRGMT

-252 LKNVLEGMIIGGVAE
+252 LKNVIEGMIIGGVAE

-276 KKAKATKN
+276 KKAKATQN

-301 VQNPKSKTITLN
+301 VQA
-313 EYSEISSKGEIKQAR
+313 G
-328 TEDQNFEAILSGEIK
+328 
-343 AVEFNFMDSTSKLSK
+343 
-358 EYESGTFTKKIEN
+358 
-371 KKLYIE
+371 
-377 DDKMGKVYIG
+377 
-387 KTKKDVDFLKN
+387 
-398 SENPYDYGISSG
+398 
-410 YSENDIAAFYLK
+410 
-422 KRGGNTK
+422 
-429 LAYEEFISD
+429 
-438 RQNYINKTK
+438 NKTA
-447 QLTTISPIVRKAIV
+447 LVVRKAIV

-475 FKIGEKT
+475 FKVGEKT

-508 TIDDAVEQF
+508 TIDDVADQF

-532 DVAEELAKTLARN
+532 DVAEELATTLARN
-545 KDELLRA
+545 KDEILRA

-562 GTVRMLATKMVLQ
+562 GTVRMLASKMVLQ

-583 TSIKYVKQFKDNEK
+583 TSIKYVKQFGDNEK

-607 ANYTRLIQDVTY
+607 ANYANLIQNVTY
-619 SLKEQIRNAARQT
+619 SLKEQIRGAARVT
-632 QAGRI
+632 QAGRV
-637 QVGAVGGKVI
+637 QVGAVGGKVV

-662 PIILARKFA
+662 PIILAKKF
-671 SGSLDE
+671 STGSLDE

-748 GMVMSFRDTWKA
+748 GMIHSFRDTLKA
-760 VGIALRQG
+760 VFIALKQG

-783 IVNGKAVRPIS
+783 IVNGKTVRPIS

-809 WIGRVI
+809 WIGRVV

-821 LLTSDE
+821 LITSDE
-827 FLKQINYRGRL
+827 FLKQVNYRGRL
-838 LSNAIDN
+838 LSNALEN
-845 TLELR
+845 TMELG

-865 LKEGFDANGLANIK
+865 LKEGFDKNGLANIK
-879 DNPINQKALD
+879 NNPINEKALQ

-898 SLDNGS
+898 SLTNGS

-910 KIENLLRQSPE
+910 KIENFLRQSPE

-940 NRIPGFGLLTKQN
+940 NRVPGFGALTKQN
-953 KELWNSGDRRA
+953 QELWNSGDRRA

-1049 GIIADLKENI
+1049 GIMADLKENI

-1121 SFRSQGIPILGIDPD
+1121 SFRSQGVPLLGIDPD
-1136 KEAFQTR
+1136 KEALETR
-1143 SFIDQVISKTP
+1143 SFIDQIIAKTP

-1202 SDVKQDPTAYEVAR
+1202 SDVKQDPVSYEVAR

-1226 NKFKVDL
+1226 KKFKVDL

-1240 QTAYDYWLEQIGK
+1240 QTAYDYWLEQVGK
-1253 SKDFDGTTLKQKLEN
+1253 AKDFDGTTLKQKLEN

-1283 TFDGGKEYIIKRIFE
+1283 TVDGGKEYIIKRIFD

>member
-13 STPDTPNKNT
+13 STPDTPNKNI
-23 NTQPVPITETIAPEP
+23 NTPPVPITETVAPEP
-38 KPTGKPQPVDPNLL
+38 KPTGKPQAIDPNLL

-84 RIVGDMTLSIP
+84 RTVGDMTLSIP

-139 PKRWKEQR
+139 PTRWKEQK

-154 PLFYKPKTL
+154 PLFYKSKTL
-163 AGNITEGVSRF
+163 AGNVTEGVSRF
-174 ITGFYLP
+174 LGGYFLP
-181 NKFLKGAGLV
+181 SKFLKGAGLV
-191 GGFGVTALRGMS
+191 GGFGVTALRGLT

-238 YLATDEE
+238 YLATDTE

-252 LKNVLEGMIIGGVAE
+252 LKNVLEGMIVGGVAE

-276 KKAKATKN
+276 KKAKATQN

-301 VQNPKSKTITLN
+301 VQA
-313 EYSEISSKGEIKQAR
+313 G
-328 TEDQNFEAILSGEIK
+328 
-343 AVEFNFMDSTSKLSK
+343 
-358 EYESGTFTKKIEN
+358 
-371 KKLYIE
+371 
-377 DDKMGKVYIG
+377 
-387 KTKKDVDFLKN
+387 
-398 SENPYDYGISSG
+398 
-410 YSENDIAAFYLK
+410 
-422 KRGGNTK
+422 
-429 LAYEEFISD
+429 
-438 RQNYINKTK
+438 NKTA
-447 QLTTISPIVRKAIV
+447 PVVRKAIV
-461 DGNPAINVDELTKE
+461 DGNNAINVDELTKE

-482 AKADSESF
+482 AKTDSESF

-508 TIDDAVEQF
+508 TIDDVADQF

-532 DVAEELAKTLARN
+532 DVAEELATTLARN
-545 KDELLRA
+545 KDEILRA

-562 GTVRMLATKMVLQ
+562 GTVRMLASKMVLQ

-583 TSIKYVKQFKDNEK
+583 TSIKYVKQFGDNEK

-607 ANYTRLIQDVTY
+607 ANYANLIQNVTY
-619 SLKEQIRNAARQT
+619 SLKEQIRGAARVT
-632 QAGRI
+632 QAGRVK
-637 QVGAVGGKVI
+637 VGAVGGKVV

-662 PIILARKFA
+662 PIILAKKF
-671 SGSLDE
+671 STGSLDE

-748 GMVMSFRDTWKA
+748 GMIHSFRDTWKA

-794 AANLGFNGRVGTAVD
+794 AANLGFNGRVGTAID
-809 WIGRVI
+809 WIGRAI

-821 LLTSDE
+821 LITSDE

-838 LSNAIDN
+838 LSNALEN
-845 TLELR
+845 TMELG

-865 LKEGFDANGLANIK
+865 LKEGFDENGLANIK
-879 DNPINQKALD
+879 NNPINEKALQ

-898 SLDNGS
+898 SLTNGS

-910 KIENLLRQSPE
+910 KIENFLRQSPE

-940 NRIPGFGLLTKQN
+940 NRIPGFGALTKQN
-953 KELWNSGDRRA
+953 QELWNSGDRRA

-1030 DGTVTYIQY
+1030 DGTVTYVQY

-1049 GIIADLKENI
+1049 GIMADLKENI

-1110 GGVVG
+1110 GGVAG
-1115 NLIPFV
+1115 NIIPFV
-1121 SFRSQGIPILGIDPD
+1121 SFRSQGIPGILDPD
-1136 KEAFQTR
+1136 KEALETR
-1143 SFIDQVISKTP
+1143 SFIDQVIAKTP

-1162 KRDILTGEPIEK
+1162 KRDILTGDPIEK

-1226 NKFKVDL
+1226 KKFKVDL

-1240 QTAYDYWLEQIGK
+1240 QTAYDYWLEQVGK
-1253 SKDFDGTTLKQKLEN
+1253 AKDFDGTTLKQKLEN

-1283 TFDGGKEYIIKRIFE
+1283 TFDGGKEYIVKRIFE

>member
-7 ALQEFF
+7 SLQEFF
-13 STPDTPNKNT
+13 STPDTPNKNI
-23 NTQPVPITETIAPEP
+23 NTQSIPITETATPEP

-84 RIVGDMTLSIP
+84 RTVGDMTLSIP
-95 QGVVNAV
+95 QGVVNAI
-102 EEQGDFLDENIVSLG
+102 EEQGDFLDKNIVSLG

-139 PKRWKEQR
+139 PTRWKEQK
-147 YSEERQL
+147 YSEQRQL

-174 ITGFYLP
+174 ITGFYAP

-238 YLATDEE
+238 YLATDVE

-252 LKNVLEGMIIGGVAE
+252 LKNVLEGMIVGGVAE

-301 VQNPKSKTITLN
+301 VQ
-313 EYSEISSKGEIKQAR
+313 A
-328 TEDQNFEAILSGEIK
+328 
-343 AVEFNFMDSTSKLSK
+343 
-358 EYESGTFTKKIEN
+358 
-371 KKLYIE
+371 
-377 DDKMGKVYIG
+377 
-387 KTKKDVDFLKN
+387 
-398 SENPYDYGISSG
+398 
-410 YSENDIAAFYLK
+410 
-422 KRGGNTK
+422 GNTT
-429 LAYEEFISD
+429 A
-438 RQNYINKTK
+438 
-447 QLTTISPIVRKAIV
+447 PVVRKAIV
-461 DGNPAINVDELTKE
+461 DGNTAINVDELIKE

-482 AKADSESF
+482 AKSDAESF

-508 TIDDAVEQF
+508 TIDDVADQF
-517 DDATKNF
+517 DDVTKNF

-532 DVAEELAKTLARN
+532 DIAEELAKTLARE
-545 KDELLRA
+545 KDEILKA

-562 GTVRMLATKMVLQ
+562 GTVRMLASKMVLQ
-575 EIARNLQD
+575 EIARNLQE
-583 TSIKYVKQFKDNEK
+583 TSIKYIKQFGDNEK

-607 ANYTRLIQDVTY
+607 ANYANLIQNVTY
-619 SLKEQIRNAARQT
+619 SLKEQIRGAARVT
-632 QAGRI
+632 QAGRV

-647 DAEKAAEFVRLYNSN
+647 DAEKAAQFVRLYNSN
-662 PIILARKFA
+662 PIILAKKF
-671 SGSLDE
+671 STGSLDE

-709 AVNLKSGLYEALI
+709 AVNLKSGLYETLI
-722 RPMEQVIGGAIAR
+722 RPMEQVVGGAIAR

-741 LGFAQYR
+741 LGFSQYR
-748 GMVMSFRDTWKA
+748 GMIHSFRDTWKA
-760 VGIALRQG
+760 VGISLRQG

-821 LLTSDE
+821 LITSDE

-838 LSNAIDN
+838 LSNALEN
-845 TLELR
+845 TMELG

-857 GKKNIERI
+857 GKKNIDRI

-879 DNPINQKALD
+879 NNPINEKALQ

-898 SLDNGS
+898 SLTNGS

-910 KIENLLRQSPE
+910 KIENFIRNSPE

-940 NRIPGFGLLTKQN
+940 NRIPGFGFLTKQN
-953 KELWNSGDRRA
+953 QELWNSGDRRA

-983 DVALEYVETKD
+983 DVALEYIQTKD

-1023 SFARQNS
+1023 SMARQNS
-1030 DGTVTYIQY
+1030 DGSITYVQY

-1049 GIIADLKENI
+1049 GIMADLKENI

-1065 DKSDIF
+1065 DKADIF
-1071 GSAFLTVFKNV
+1071 GSAFLTVFKNA

-1115 NLIPFV
+1115 NIIPFV
-1121 SFRSQGIPILGIDPD
+1121 SFRSQGIPGILDPD
-1136 KEAFQTR
+1136 KEALETR
-1143 SFIDQVISKTP
+1143 SFIDQVIAKTP
-1154 FAKGYLET
+1154 FAKDYLET
-1162 KRDILTGEPIEK
+1162 KRDILTGDPIEK

-1189 SFWFMGPTMVGKS
+1189 SFWFMGPTMVGKE

-1216 LKLTLSAPEI
+1216 LKLTLSAPETK
-1226 NKFKVDL
+1226 KFKVVDL

-1253 SKDFDGTTLKQKLEN
+1253 AKDFDGTTLKQKLEN

-1283 TFDGGKEYIIKRIFE
+1283 NFDGGKEYIVKRIFE

-1310 KYPEVRKEIEKSQG
+1310 KYPEVRKEIEKAQG
-1324 YKYEMLTPL
+1324 YKYEMLAPV
-1333 KAGEKQIPK
+1333 KAGQKQIPK

>member
-7 ALQEFF
+7 SLQEFF
-13 STPDTPNKNT
+13 STPDTPNKNI
-23 NTQPVPITETIAPEP
+23 NTQPVPITETVAPEP

-84 RIVGDMTLSIP
+84 RTVGDMTLSIP

-139 PKRWKEQR
+139 PTRWKEQK
-147 YSEERQL
+147 YSEQRQL

-174 ITGFYLP
+174 ITGFYAP

-252 LKNVLEGMIIGGVAE
+252 LKNVLEGMIVGGVAE

-291 YKEAGEAIKE
+291 YKEAGDAIRE
-301 VQNPKSKTITLN
+301 VQA
-313 EYSEISSKGEIKQAR
+313 G
-328 TEDQNFEAILSGEIK
+328 
-343 AVEFNFMDSTSKLSK
+343 
-358 EYESGTFTKKIEN
+358 
-371 KKLYIE
+371 
-377 DDKMGKVYIG
+377 
-387 KTKKDVDFLKN
+387 
-398 SENPYDYGISSG
+398 
-410 YSENDIAAFYLK
+410 
-422 KRGGNTK
+422 
-429 LAYEEFISD
+429 
-438 RQNYINKTK
+438 NKTA
-447 QLTTISPIVRKAIV
+447 PVVRKAIV
-461 DGNPAINVDELTKE
+461 DGNTAINVDELTKE

-508 TIDDAVEQF
+508 TIDDVADQF

-532 DVAEELAKTLARN
+532 DVAEELAKTLARE
-545 KDELLRA
+545 KDEILKA

-562 GTVRMLATKMVLQ
+562 GTVRMLASKMVLQ

-583 TSIKYVKQFKDNEK
+583 TSIKYVKQFGDNEK

-607 ANYTRLIQDVTY
+607 ANYANLIQNVTY
-619 SLKEQIRNAARQT
+619 SLKEQIRGAARVT
-632 QAGRI
+632 QAGRV

-647 DAEKAAEFVRLYNSN
+647 DAEKAAQFVRLYNSN
-662 PIILARKFA
+662 PIILAKKF
-671 SGSLDE
+671 STGSLDE

-722 RPMEQVIGGAIAR
+722 RPMEQVVGGAIAR

-748 GMVMSFRDTWKA
+748 GMIHSFRDTWKA

-821 LLTSDE
+821 LITSDE

-838 LSNAIDN
+838 LSNALEN
-845 TLELR
+845 TMELG

-857 GKKNIERI
+857 GKKNIDRI

-879 DNPINQKALD
+879 NNPINEKALQ

-898 SLDNGS
+898 SLTNGS

-910 KIENLLRQSPE
+910 KIENFIRSSPE

-940 NRIPGFGLLTKQN
+940 NRVPGFGFLTKQN
-953 KELWNSGDRRA
+953 QELWNSGDRRA

-983 DVALEYVETKD
+983 DVALEYIQTKD

-1023 SFARQNS
+1023 SMARQNS
-1030 DGTVTYIQY
+1030 DGSITYVQY

-1049 GIIADLKENI
+1049 GIMADLKENI

-1065 DKSDIF
+1065 DKADIF
-1071 GSAFLTVFKNV
+1071 GSAFLTVFKNA

-1121 SFRSQGIPILGIDPD
+1121 SFRSQGIPGIIDPD
-1136 KEAFQTR
+1136 KEALETR
-1143 SFIDQVISKTP
+1143 SFIDQVIAKTP

-1162 KRDILTGEPIEK
+1162 KRDILTGDPIEK

-1189 SFWFMGPTMVGKS
+1189 SFWFMGPTMVGRE
-1202 SDVKQDPTAYEVAR
+1202 SDIKQDPTAYEVAR
-1216 LKLTLSAPEI
+1216 LKLTLSAPETK
-1226 NKFKVDL
+1226 KFKTVDL

-1240 QTAYDYWLEQIGK
+1240 QTAYDYWLEQVGK

-1283 TFDGGKEYIIKRIFE
+1283 NFDGGKEYIVKRIFE

-1310 KYPEVRKEIEKSQG
+1310 KYPEVRKEIEKAQG
-1324 YKYEMLTPL
+1324 YKYEMLAPV

>member
-7 ALQEFF
+7 NLQEFF

-23 NTQPVPITETIAPEP
+23 NTQPVPITETVAPEP

-52 NFFNEEKTN
+52 DFFNEEKKN

-84 RIVGDMTLSIP
+84 RTVGDMTLSIP

-102 EEQGDFLDENIVSLG
+102 EEQGDFLDENIISLG

-174 ITGFYLP
+174 ITGFYTP
-181 NKFLKGAGLV
+181 SKILKGVGLS
-191 GGFGVTALRGMS
+191 GGFIATGLRGLS
-203 AGAVADLTVFD
+203 AGAVSDLTVFD

-252 LKNVLEGMIIGGVAE
+252 LKNVLEGMLIGGPLE
-267 GVLFGIKAF
+267 ILFGIKAF

-301 VQNPKSKTITLN
+301 VQA
-313 EYSEISSKGEIKQAR
+313 G
-328 TEDQNFEAILSGEIK
+328 
-343 AVEFNFMDSTSKLSK
+343 
-358 EYESGTFTKKIEN
+358 
-371 KKLYIE
+371 
-377 DDKMGKVYIG
+377 
-387 KTKKDVDFLKN
+387 
-398 SENPYDYGISSG
+398 
-410 YSENDIAAFYLK
+410 
-422 KRGGNTK
+422 
-429 LAYEEFISD
+429 
-438 RQNYINKTK
+438 NKTA
-447 QLTTISPIVRKAIV
+447 PVVRKAIV
-461 DGNPAINVDELTKE
+461 DGNPAINVDELVKE

-508 TIDDAVEQF
+508 TIDDVAEQF

-562 GTVRMLATKMVLQ
+562 GTVRMLASKMVLQ
-575 EIARNLQD
+575 EIARNLQE
-583 TSIKYVKQFKDNEK
+583 TSIKYVKQFGDNEK
-597 LWTKEARQEI
+597 LWTKETRQEI
-607 ANYTRLIQDVTY
+607 ANYANLIQNVTY
-619 SLKEQIRNAARQT
+619 SLKEQIRGAARVT
-632 QAGRI
+632 QAGRV
-637 QVGAVGGKVI
+637 QVGAVDGKVI
-647 DAEKAAEFVRLYNSN
+647 NAEKAAEYVKLYNSN
-662 PIILARKFA
+662 PIILAKKF
-671 SGSLDE
+671 STGSLDE
-677 VIQNAGKTK
+677 VIQIAGKTK

-722 RPMEQVIGGAIAR
+722 RPMEQIIGGGLAR
-735 DKKSIQ
+735 DKRSIK

-748 GMVMSFRDTWKA
+748 GMIMSFRDTWRA

-783 IVNGKAVRPIS
+783 IVNGKKVRPIS
-794 AANLGFNGRVGTAVD
+794 AANLGFNGRVGTAID

-821 LLTSDE
+821 LITSDE

-838 LSNAIDN
+838 FTNALEN
-845 TLELR
+845 TMELG

-857 GKKNIERI
+857 GRKNIDRI
-865 LKEGFDANGLANIK
+865 LKEGFDENGLANIK
-879 DNPINQKALD
+879 NNPINEKALQ

-898 SLDNGS
+898 SLTDGS
-904 YLNWGS
+904 YRNWGS
-910 KIENLLRQSPE
+910 KIETFIRNSPE
-921 FRFIMPFIR
+921 FRFIIPFIR

-940 NRIPGFGLLTKQN
+940 NRVPGFGFLTRQN
-953 KELWNSGDRRA
+953 QELWNSGDRRA

-973 LGFAGTMYAL
+973 LGFAATMYGL
-983 DVALEYVETKD
+983 DVALEFVETKD
-994 GMRLPKLTGN
+994 GMRLPKITGN

-1023 SFARQNS
+1023 SIARQNA

-1049 GIIADLKENI
+1049 GITADLKENI

-1065 DKSDIF
+1065 DKLDLI
-1071 GSAFLTVFKNV
+1071 GAAFLTVFKNV

-1089 GLSDVFEVLAEPTPK
+1089 GLSDVFEVLSDPTPK

-1115 NLIPFV
+1115 NLIPYV
-1121 SFRSQGIPILGIDPD
+1121 SFRSQGIPGIIDPD
-1136 KEAFQTR
+1136 KEAFETR
-1143 SFIDQVISKTP
+1143 SFIDQVIAKTP
-1154 FAKGYLET
+1154 FAKGYLER

-1202 SDVKQDPTAYEVAR
+1202 SDVNQDPVAYEVAR
-1216 LKLTLSAPEI
+1216 LKLTLSTPEI
-1226 NKFKVDL
+1226 KRIKTVDL
-1233 TEFKKGD
+1233 TEYKKGD

-1253 SKDFDGTTLKQKLEN
+1253 AKDFDGTTLKQKLEN

-1310 KYPEVRKEIEKSQG
+1310 KYPEVRKEIEKAQG

-1333 KAGEKQIPK
+1333 KAGQKQIPS

>member
-23 NTQPVPITETIAPEP
+23 NTQPIPVTETVAPEP
-38 KPTGKPQPVDPNLL
+38 KPTGKPQAVDPNLL

-84 RIVGDMTLSIP
+84 RTVGDMTLSIP

-132 FIPQYVS
+132 FIPKYVS
-139 PKRWKEQR
+139 PTRWKEQK

-163 AGNITEGVSRF
+163 AGNVTEGVSRF
-174 ITGFYLP
+174 LGGYFLP
-181 NKFLKGAGLV
+181 SKFLKGAGLV
-191 GGFGVTALRGMS
+191 GGFGVTALRGLT

-276 KKAKATKN
+276 KKAKATQN
-284 FDEKNAI
+284 IDEKLAI
-291 YKEAGEAIKE
+291 YKEAGDAIKE
-301 VQNPKSKTITLN
+301 VQ
-313 EYSEISSKGEIKQAR
+313 A
-328 TEDQNFEAILSGEIK
+328 
-343 AVEFNFMDSTSKLSK
+343 
-358 EYESGTFTKKIEN
+358 
-371 KKLYIE
+371 
-377 DDKMGKVYIG
+377 
-387 KTKKDVDFLKN
+387 
-398 SENPYDYGISSG
+398 
-410 YSENDIAAFYLK
+410 
-422 KRGGNTK
+422 GNTT
-429 LAYEEFISD
+429 A
-438 RQNYINKTK
+438 
-447 QLTTISPIVRKAIV
+447 PVVRKAIV
-461 DGNPAINVDELTKE
+461 DGNPAINVDELVKE
-475 FKIGEKT
+475 FKVGEKT

-508 TIDDAVEQF
+508 TIDDAVSQF

-545 KDELLRA
+545 KDEILRA

-575 EIARNLQD
+575 EIARNLQE
-583 TSIKYVKQFKDNEK
+583 TSIKYIAQFGDNEK
-597 LWTKEARQEI
+597 LWTKQARQEI

-619 SLKEQIRNAARQT
+619 SLKEQIRGAARVT
-632 QAGRI
+632 QAGRV

-686 YQKAIEVFNSAY
+686 YQKTIEVFNSAY

-748 GMVMSFRDTWKA
+748 GMISSFRDTWKA

-821 LLTSDE
+821 LITSDE
-827 FLKQINYRGRL
+827 FLKQVNYRGRL
-838 LSNAIDN
+838 LSNALEN
-845 TLELR
+845 TMELG

-857 GKKNIERI
+857 GKKNIDRI

-879 DNPINQKALD
+879 NNPINEKALQ

-898 SLDNGS
+898 SLTNGS

-910 KIENLLRQSPE
+910 KIENFIRSSPE

-940 NRIPGFGLLTKQN
+940 NRVPGFGLLTRQN
-953 KELWNSGDRRA
+953 QELWNSGDRRA

-983 DVALEYVETKD
+983 DVALEYIQTKD

-1023 SFARQNS
+1023 SIAKQNS

-1049 GIIADLKENI
+1049 GIMADLKENI

-1065 DKSDIF
+1065 DKADIF
-1071 GSAFLTVFKNV
+1071 GSAFLTVFKNA

-1121 SFRSQGIPILGIDPD
+1121 SFRSQGIPGILDPD
-1136 KEAFQTR
+1136 KEALETR
-1143 SFIDQVISKTP
+1143 SFIDQVIAKTP

-1174 KPTGLVINPDGIASF
+1174 KQTGLVINPDGIASF
-1189 SFWFMGPTMVGKS
+1189 SFWFMGPTMVGKE

-1216 LKLTLSAPEI
+1216 LKLTLSAPETK
-1226 NKFKVDL
+1226 KFKVDL
-1233 TEFKKGD
+1233 TEFKKGN

-1253 SKDFDGTTLKQKLEN
+1253 AKDFDGTTLKQKLEN

-1283 TFDGGKEYIIKRIFE
+1283 TFDGGKEYIVKRIFE

-1333 KAGEKQIPK
+1333 KAGQKQVPK

>member
-23 NTQPVPITETIAPEP
+23 NTQPIPVTETVAPEP
-38 KPTGKPQPVDPNLL
+38 KPTGKPQAVDPNLL

-84 RIVGDMTLSIP
+84 RTVGDMTLSIP

-132 FIPQYVS
+132 FIPKYVS
-139 PKRWKEQR
+139 PTRWKEQK

-163 AGNITEGVSRF
+163 AGNVTEGVSRF
-174 ITGFYLP
+174 LGGYFLP
-181 NKFLKGAGLV
+181 SKFLKGAGLV
-191 GGFGVTALRGMS
+191 GGFGVTALRGLT

-276 KKAKATKN
+276 KKAKATQN
-284 FDEKNAI
+284 IDEKLAI
-291 YKEAGEAIKE
+291 YKEAGDAIKE
-301 VQNPKSKTITLN
+301 VQ
-313 EYSEISSKGEIKQAR
+313 A
-328 TEDQNFEAILSGEIK
+328 
-343 AVEFNFMDSTSKLSK
+343 
-358 EYESGTFTKKIEN
+358 
-371 KKLYIE
+371 
-377 DDKMGKVYIG
+377 
-387 KTKKDVDFLKN
+387 
-398 SENPYDYGISSG
+398 
-410 YSENDIAAFYLK
+410 
-422 KRGGNTK
+422 GNTT
-429 LAYEEFISD
+429 A
-438 RQNYINKTK
+438 
-447 QLTTISPIVRKAIV
+447 PVVRKAIV
-461 DGNPAINVDELTKE
+461 DGNPAINVDELVKE
-475 FKIGEKT
+475 FKVGEKT

-508 TIDDAVEQF
+508 TIDDAVSQF

-545 KDELLRA
+545 KDEILRA

-575 EIARNLQD
+575 EIARNLQE
-583 TSIKYVKQFKDNEK
+583 TSIKYIAQFGDNEK
-597 LWTKEARQEI
+597 LWTKQARQEI

-619 SLKEQIRNAARQT
+619 SLKEQIRGAARVT
-632 QAGRI
+632 QAGRV

-686 YQKAIEVFNSAY
+686 YQKTIEVFNSAY

-748 GMVMSFRDTWKA
+748 GMISSFRDTWKA

-821 LLTSDE
+821 LITSDE
-827 FLKQINYRGRL
+827 FLKQVNYRGRL
-838 LSNAIDN
+838 LSNAIEN
-845 TLELR
+845 TMELG

-857 GKKNIERI
+857 GKKNIDRI
-865 LKEGFDANGLANIK
+865 LKEGFDENGLANIK
-879 DNPINQKALD
+879 NNPINEKALQ

-898 SLDNGS
+898 SLTNGS

-910 KIENLLRQSPE
+910 KIENFIRSSPE

-940 NRIPGFGLLTKQN
+940 NRVPGFGLLTRQN
-953 KELWNSGDRRA
+953 QELWNSGDRRA

-983 DVALEYVETKD
+983 DVALEYIQTKD

-1023 SFARQNS
+1023 SIAKQNS

-1049 GIIADLKENI
+1049 GIMADLKENI

-1065 DKSDIF
+1065 DKADIF
-1071 GSAFLTVFKNV
+1071 GSAFLTVFKNA

-1121 SFRSQGIPILGIDPD
+1121 SFRSQGIPGILDPD
-1136 KEAFQTR
+1136 KEALETR
-1143 SFIDQVISKTP
+1143 SFIDQVIAKTP

-1174 KPTGLVINPDGIASF
+1174 KQTGLVINPDGIASF
-1189 SFWFMGPTMVGKS
+1189 SFWFMGPTMVGKE

-1216 LKLTLSAPEI
+1216 LKLTLSAPETK
-1226 NKFKVDL
+1226 KFKVDL
-1233 TEFKKGD
+1233 TEFKKGN
-1240 QTAYDYWLEQIGK
+1240 QTAYDYWLEQVGK
-1253 SKDFDGTTLKQKLEN
+1253 AKDFDGTTLKQKLEN

-1283 TFDGGKEYIIKRIFE
+1283 TFDGGKEYIVKRIFE

-1333 KAGEKQIPK
+1333 KAGQKQVPK

>member
-1 MPTIDP
+1 MPTID
-7 ALQEFF
+7 ASIQEFF
-13 STPDTPNKNT
+13 STQDTPNKNI
-23 NTQPVPITETIAPEP
+23 NTQPVPITETVAPEP

-84 RIVGDMTLSIP
+84 RTVGDMTLSIP
-95 QGVVNAV
+95 QGVFNAI

-132 FIPQYVS
+132 FIPKYVS
-139 PKRWKEQR
+139 PTRWKEQK

-163 AGNITEGVSRF
+163 AGNVTEGVSRF
-174 ITGFYLP
+174 ITGFYTP
-181 NKFLKGAGLV
+181 SKILKGVGLS
-191 GGFGVTALRGMS
+191 GGFIATGLRGLS
-203 AGAVADLTVFD
+203 AGAVSDLTVFD

-226 FDSPVLNNAVTQ
+226 FDSPLLNNAVTQ

-252 LKNVLEGMIIGGVAE
+252 LKNVLEGMLIGGPLE
-267 GVLFGIKAF
+267 ILFGIKAF
-276 KKAKATKN
+276 KKAKATQSI
-284 FDEKNAI
+284 DEKLAI
-291 YKEAGEAIKE
+291 YKEAGDAIKE
-301 VQNPKSKTITLN
+301 VQA
-313 EYSEISSKGEIKQAR
+313 G
-328 TEDQNFEAILSGEIK
+328 
-343 AVEFNFMDSTSKLSK
+343 
-358 EYESGTFTKKIEN
+358 
-371 KKLYIE
+371 
-377 DDKMGKVYIG
+377 
-387 KTKKDVDFLKN
+387 
-398 SENPYDYGISSG
+398 
-410 YSENDIAAFYLK
+410 
-422 KRGGNTK
+422 
-429 LAYEEFISD
+429 
-438 RQNYINKTK
+438 NKT
-447 QLTTISPIVRKAIV
+447 TPIVRKAIV

-508 TIDDAVEQF
+508 TIDDAAEQF

-532 DVAEELAKTLARN
+532 DVAEELAKKIASS
-545 KDELLRA
+545 KDEILRA

-562 GTVRMLATKMVLQ
+562 GTVRMLASKMVLQ

-583 TSIKYVKQFKDNEK
+583 TSIKYVKQFGDNEK

-619 SLKEQIRNAARQT
+619 SLKEQIRGAARVT
-632 QAGRI
+632 QAGRV

-647 DAEKAAEFVRLYNSN
+647 DAEKAAEYVRLYNSN

-809 WIGRVI
+809 WLGRVI

-838 LSNAIDN
+838 LTNALDN
-845 TLELR
+845 TMELG

-857 GKKNIERI
+857 GKKNIDRI
-865 LKEGFDANGLANIK
+865 LKEGFDENGLANIK
-879 DNPINQKALD
+879 NNPINEKALQ

-898 SLDNGS
+898 SLTNGS

-910 KIENLLRQSPE
+910 KIENFLRKSPE

-940 NRIPGFGLLTKQN
+940 NRIPGFGLLTRQN
-953 KELWNSGDRRA
+953 QELWSSGDRRA

-983 DVALEYVETKD
+983 DVALEYIQTKD

-1023 SFARQNS
+1023 SIARQNS
-1030 DGTVTYIQY
+1030 DGSVTYVQY

-1049 GIIADLKENI
+1049 GIMADLKENI

-1071 GSAFLTVFKNV
+1071 GSAFLTVFKNA

-1089 GLSDVFEVLAEPTPK
+1089 GLSDVFEVLGDPTPK

-1115 NLIPFV
+1115 NFIPFV
-1121 SFRSQGIPILGIDPD
+1121 SFRSQGVPILGIDPD
-1136 KEAFQTR
+1136 KEALETR
-1143 SFIDQVISKTP
+1143 SFIDQVIAKTP

-1189 SFWFMGPTMVGKS
+1189 SFWFMGPTMVGKE

-1216 LKLTLSAPEI
+1216 LKLTLSAPDI
-1226 NKFKVDL
+1226 KKFKVDL

-1240 QTAYDYWLEQIGK
+1240 QTAYDYYLEQIGK

-1283 TFDGGKEYIIKRIFE
+1283 SVDGGKEYIIKRIFD

>member
-1 MPTIDP
+1 MSTID
-7 ALQEFF
+7 ASIQEFF
-13 STPDTPNKNT
+13 STPDTPNKNI
-23 NTQPVPITETIAPEP
+23 NTQPISITETVAPES
-38 KPTGKPQPVDPNLL
+38 KPTGKPQPIDPNLL
-52 NFFNEEKTN
+52 DFFNEEKKN

-68 QSGLVKDPKE
+68 QSGLVKDPNE
-78 DDFGFW
+78 DDFNFW
-84 RIVGDMTLSIP
+84 RIVNDMTLSIP
-95 QGVVNAV
+95 QGVVNAI
-102 EEQGDFLDENIVSLG
+102 EESGDFLEENIVSLG
-117 GIEFGDKDGKLSFKD
+117 GFEFGDKDGKLSFKD

-139 PKRWKEQR
+139 PKRWK
-147 YSEERQL
+147 SEERNL
-154 PLFYKPKTL
+154 PLFYKPKTF
-163 AGNITEGVSRF
+163 AGNMTEAVSRY

-181 NKFLKGAGLV
+181 SKFLKGAGLV
-191 GGFGVTALRGMS
+191 GGFGVTTLRGMS

-220 SDMLVE
+220 SDMLLE
-226 FDSPVLNNAVTQ
+226 FDSPVLNNAVSQ

-252 LKNVLEGMIIGGVAE
+252 LKNVLEGMIIGGIAE
-267 GVLFGIKAF
+267 SVLFGIKAF
-276 KKAKATKN
+276 KKAKATQN
-284 FDEKNAI
+284 IAEKNAI

-301 VQNPKSKTITLN
+301 VQ
-313 EYSEISSKGEIKQAR
+313 A
-328 TEDQNFEAILSGEIK
+328 
-343 AVEFNFMDSTSKLSK
+343 
-358 EYESGTFTKKIEN
+358 
-371 KKLYIE
+371 
-377 DDKMGKVYIG
+377 
-387 KTKKDVDFLKN
+387 
-398 SENPYDYGISSG
+398 
-410 YSENDIAAFYLK
+410 
-422 KRGGNTK
+422 GNTT
-429 LAYEEFISD
+429 A
-438 RQNYINKTK
+438 
-447 QLTTISPIVRKAIV
+447 PVVRKAIV
-461 DGNPAINVDELTKE
+461 DGNPAINVDKLVKE
-475 FKIGEKT
+475 FKVGEKT
-482 AKADSESF
+482 AKKDAESF

-508 TIDDAVEQF
+508 TIDDVADQF

-562 GTVRMLATKMVLQ
+562 GTVRMLTSKMVLQ

-583 TSIKYVKQFKDNEK
+583 TSIKYVKQFGDNEK

-607 ANYTRLIQDVTY
+607 ANYANLIQNVTY
-619 SLKEQIRNAARQT
+619 SLKEQIRGAARVT

-637 QVGAVGGKVI
+637 QVGAVDGKVI
-647 DAEKAAEFVRLYNSN
+647 DAEKAAEFIRLYNSN
-662 PIILARKFA
+662 PIILAKKF
-671 SGSLDE
+671 STGSLDE
-677 VIQNAGKTK
+677 VIQNVSKTK
-686 YQKAIEVFNSAY
+686 YQKAVEVFNSAY
-698 INSLLSGVFTQ
+698 LNSLLSGVFTQ

-735 DKKSIQ
+735 DKRSIQ

-748 GMVMSFRDTWKA
+748 GMIMSFRDTWKA

-768 DAVLDPLARTQDNLQ
+768 DPVLDPLARTQDNLQ

-794 AANLGFNGRVGTAVD
+794 AANLGFNGRVGTAID
-809 WIGRVI
+809 WIGRII

-821 LLTSDE
+821 LITTDE

-838 LSNAIDN
+838 FTNALEN
-845 TLELR
+845 TMELG

-865 LKEGFDANGLANIK
+865 FKEGFDKNGLANIK
-879 DNPINQKALD
+879 DNPINAKALQ

-898 SLDNGS
+898 SLTDGS
-904 YLNWGS
+904 YRNWGS
-910 KIENLLRQSPE
+910 NIENFLRQSPE
-921 FRFIMPFIR
+921 FRFIIPFIR

-940 NRIPGFGLLTKQN
+940 NRIPGFGFLTRQN
-953 KELWNSGDRRA
+953 QELWNSGDRRA

-973 LGFAGTMYAL
+973 LGFAATMYGL
-983 DVALEYVETKD
+983 DLVLEFIETKD

-1023 SFARQNS
+1023 SIARQNA

-1039 NRMDPRFYVL
+1039 NRMDPRFYIL
-1049 GIIADLKENI
+1049 GVIADVKENI

-1065 DKSDIF
+1065 DKLDLWGAIF
-1071 GSAFLTVFKNV
+1071 LSVLKNV
-1082 TNKTYLR
+1082 TNKYYLR
-1089 GLSDVFEVLAEPTPK
+1089 GLSDVFEVVSNPTPK
-1104 NISQFF
+1104 NISQYF

-1115 NLIPFV
+1115 NLIPYV
-1121 SFRSQGIPILGIDPD
+1121 SFRSQGIPGILDPD
-1136 KEAFQTR
+1136 KEAFETR
-1143 SFIDQVISKTP
+1143 SIIDQIIAKTP
-1154 FAKGYLET
+1154 FAKGYLER

-1174 KPTGLVINPDGIASF
+1174 KPNGLVINPDGIASF

-1202 SDVKQDPTAYEVAR
+1202 SDVKQDPIAYEVAR
-1216 LKLTLSAPEI
+1216 LKLALSAPKI
-1226 NKFKVDL
+1226 KKFKVDL
-1233 TEFKKGD
+1233 TEYKKGD

-1253 SKDFDGTTLKQKLEN
+1253 SKDFDGRTLKQKLEN

-1283 TFDGGKEYIIKRIFE
+1283 TFIGGKEYIIKKIFE
-1298 GYKKLAYANMLQ
+1298 GYKNLAYANMLQ

-1333 KAGEKQIPK
+1333 KAGEKQIPS

>member
-23 NTQPVPITETIAPEP
+23 NTQPIPVTETVAPEP
-38 KPTGKPQPVDPNLL
+38 KPTGKPQAVDPNLL

-84 RIVGDMTLSIP
+84 RTVGDMTLSIP

-132 FIPQYVS
+132 FIPKYVS
-139 PKRWKEQR
+139 PTRWKEQK

-163 AGNITEGVSRF
+163 AGNVTEGVSRF
-174 ITGFYLP
+174 LGGYFLP
-181 NKFLKGAGLV
+181 SKFLKGAGLV
-191 GGFGVTALRGMS
+191 GGFGVTALRGLT
-203 AGAVADLTVFD
+203 AGAAADLTVFD

-276 KKAKATKN
+276 KKAKATQN
-284 FDEKNAI
+284 IDEKLAI
-291 YKEAGEAIKE
+291 YKEAGDAIKE
-301 VQNPKSKTITLN
+301 VQ
-313 EYSEISSKGEIKQAR
+313 A
-328 TEDQNFEAILSGEIK
+328 
-343 AVEFNFMDSTSKLSK
+343 
-358 EYESGTFTKKIEN
+358 
-371 KKLYIE
+371 
-377 DDKMGKVYIG
+377 
-387 KTKKDVDFLKN
+387 
-398 SENPYDYGISSG
+398 
-410 YSENDIAAFYLK
+410 
-422 KRGGNTK
+422 GNTT
-429 LAYEEFISD
+429 A
-438 RQNYINKTK
+438 
-447 QLTTISPIVRKAIV
+447 PVVRKAIV
-461 DGNPAINVDELTKE
+461 DGNPAINVDELVKE
-475 FKIGEKT
+475 FKVGEKT

-508 TIDDAVEQF
+508 TIDDAVSQF

-545 KDELLRA
+545 KDEILRA

-575 EIARNLQD
+575 EIARNLQE
-583 TSIKYVKQFKDNEK
+583 TSIKYIAQFGDNEK
-597 LWTKEARQEI
+597 LWTKQARQEI

-619 SLKEQIRNAARQT
+619 SLKEQIRGAARVT
-632 QAGRI
+632 QAGRV

-686 YQKAIEVFNSAY
+686 YQKTIEVFNSAY

-748 GMVMSFRDTWKA
+748 GMISSFRDTWKA

-821 LLTSDE
+821 LITSDE
-827 FLKQINYRGRL
+827 FLKQVNYRGRL
-838 LSNAIDN
+838 LSNALEN
-845 TLELR
+845 TMELG

-857 GKKNIERI
+857 GKKNIDRI

-879 DNPINQKALD
+879 NNPINEKALQ

-898 SLDNGS
+898 SLTNGS

-910 KIENLLRQSPE
+910 KIENFIRSSPE

-940 NRIPGFGLLTKQN
+940 NRVPGFGLLTRQN
-953 KELWNSGDRRA
+953 QELWNSGDRRA

-983 DVALEYVETKD
+983 DVALEYIQTKD

-1023 SFARQNS
+1023 SIAKQNS

-1049 GIIADLKENI
+1049 GIMADLKENI

-1065 DKSDIF
+1065 DKADIF
-1071 GSAFLTVFKNV
+1071 GSAFLTVFKNA

-1121 SFRSQGIPILGIDPD
+1121 SFRSQGIPGILDPD
-1136 KEAFQTR
+1136 KEALETR
-1143 SFIDQVISKTP
+1143 SFIDQVIAKTP

-1174 KPTGLVINPDGIASF
+1174 KQTGLVINPDGIASF
-1189 SFWFMGPTMVGKS
+1189 SFWFMGPTMVGKE

-1216 LKLTLSAPEI
+1216 LKLTLSAPETK
-1226 NKFKVDL
+1226 KFKVDL
-1233 TEFKKGD
+1233 TEFKKGN

-1253 SKDFDGTTLKQKLEN
+1253 AKDFDGTTLKQKLEN

-1283 TFDGGKEYIIKRIFE
+1283 TFDGGKEYIVKRIFE

-1333 KAGEKQIPK
+1333 KAGQKQVPK

>member
-1 MPTIDP
+1 MPTID
-7 ALQEFF
+7 ASIQEFF

-23 NTQPVPITETIAPEP
+23 NTQPVPITETVAPEP

-68 QSGLVKDPKE
+68 QSGLVKNPKE
-78 DDFGFW
+78 NDFGFW
-84 RIVGDMTLSIP
+84 RTVGDMTLSIP

-132 FIPQYVS
+132 FIPKYVS
-139 PKRWKEQR
+139 PTRWKEQK

-163 AGNITEGVSRF
+163 AGNVTEGVSRF
-174 ITGFYLP
+174 LGGYFLP
-181 NKFLKGAGLV
+181 SRFLKGAGLV
-191 GGFGVTALRGMS
+191 GGFGVTALRGLT

-238 YLATDEE
+238 YLATDVE

-276 KKAKATKN
+276 KKAKATQN
-284 FDEKNAI
+284 IDEKVAI
-291 YKEAGEAIKE
+291 YKEAGDAIKE
-301 VQNPKSKTITLN
+301 VQ
-313 EYSEISSKGEIKQAR
+313 A
-328 TEDQNFEAILSGEIK
+328 
-343 AVEFNFMDSTSKLSK
+343 
-358 EYESGTFTKKIEN
+358 
-371 KKLYIE
+371 
-377 DDKMGKVYIG
+377 
-387 KTKKDVDFLKN
+387 
-398 SENPYDYGISSG
+398 
-410 YSENDIAAFYLK
+410 
-422 KRGGNTK
+422 GNT
-429 LAYEEFISD
+429 S
-438 RQNYINKTK
+438 
-447 QLTTISPIVRKAIV
+447 SPVVRKAIA
-461 DGNPAINVDELTKE
+461 DGNSAINLDELTKE

-482 AKADSESF
+482 AKQDAESF

-508 TIDDAVEQF
+508 TIDDAASQF

-532 DVAEELAKTLARN
+532 DIAEELATTLARN
-545 KDELLRA
+545 KDEILRA

-562 GTVRMLATKMVLQ
+562 GTVRMLASKMVLQ

-583 TSIKYVKQFKDNEK
+583 TSIKYVKQFGDNEK

-619 SLKEQIRNAARQT
+619 SLKEQIRGAARVT
-632 QAGRI
+632 QAGRV

-647 DAEKAAEFVRLYNSN
+647 DAEKAAEYVRLYNSN

-809 WIGRVI
+809 WLGRVI

-838 LSNAIDN
+838 LSNALEN
-845 TLELR
+845 TMELG

-857 GKKNIERI
+857 GRKNIDRI
-865 LKEGFDANGLANIK
+865 LKEGFDENGLANIK
-879 DNPINQKALD
+879 NNPINEKALQ

-898 SLDNGS
+898 SLTNGS

-910 KIENLLRQSPE
+910 KIENFLRQSPE

-940 NRIPGFGLLTKQN
+940 NRIPGFGLLTRQN
-953 KELWNSGDRRA
+953 QELWNSGDRRA

-983 DVALEYVETKD
+983 DIALEYIQTKD

-1023 SFARQNS
+1023 SIAKQNS

-1049 GIIADLKENI
+1049 GIMADLKENI

-1065 DKSDIF
+1065 DKADIF
-1071 GSAFLTVFKNV
+1071 GSAFLTVFKNA

-1121 SFRSQGIPILGIDPD
+1121 SFRSQGIPLLGIDPD
-1136 KEAFQTR
+1136 KEALETR
-1143 SFIDQVISKTP
+1143 SFIDQVIAKTP

-1162 KRDILTGEPIEK
+1162 KRDILTGDPIEK

-1202 SDVKQDPTAYEVAR
+1202 SDVKQDPVAYEVAR

-1226 NKFKVDL
+1226 KKFKVDL

-1240 QTAYDYWLEQIGK
+1240 QTAYDFWLEQVGK
-1253 SKDFDGTTLKQKLEN
+1253 AKDFDGTTLKQKLEN

-1283 TFDGGKEYIIKRIFE
+1283 TFDGGKEYIVKRIFE

>member
-1 MPTIDP
+1 MPTIDSSV
-7 ALQEFF
+7 QEFF
-13 STPDTPNKNT
+13 STPDTPNKNI
-23 NTQPVPITETIAPEP
+23 NTQTITIDNTTIPET
-38 KPTGKPQPVDPNLL
+38 KPTGKPQPVNPDLL
-52 NFFNEEKTN
+52 NFFNEEKVN

-78 DDFGFW
+78 DNFGFW
-84 RIVGDMTLSIP
+84 RTVGDMTLSIP
-95 QGVVNAV
+95 QGVVNAI
-102 EEQGDFLDENIVSLG
+102 EEQGDFLDKNIVSLG

-132 FIPQYVS
+132 FIPRYVS
-139 PKRWKEQR
+139 PTRWKEQN

-154 PLFYKPKTL
+154 PLFYKPQTL

-174 ITGFYLP
+174 ITGFYTP

-191 GGFGVTALRGMS
+191 GGFGVTALRGIT

-238 YLATDEE
+238 YLATDVE

-252 LKNVLEGMIIGGVAE
+252 LKNVLEGIVIGGIAE
-267 GVLFGIKAF
+267 SVLFGIKAF

-291 YKEAGEAIKE
+291 YKETGEAIKE
-301 VQNPKSKTITLN
+301 VQ
-313 EYSEISSKGEIKQAR
+313 A
-328 TEDQNFEAILSGEIK
+328 
-343 AVEFNFMDSTSKLSK
+343 
-358 EYESGTFTKKIEN
+358 
-371 KKLYIE
+371 
-377 DDKMGKVYIG
+377 
-387 KTKKDVDFLKN
+387 
-398 SENPYDYGISSG
+398 
-410 YSENDIAAFYLK
+410 
-422 KRGGNTK
+422 GNTT
-429 LAYEEFISD
+429 A
-438 RQNYINKTK
+438 
-447 QLTTISPIVRKAIV
+447 PVVRKAIV
-461 DGNPAINVDELTKE
+461 DGNPAINIDEAIKE

-482 AKADSESF
+482 AKQDAESF

-508 TIDDAVEQF
+508 TIDDAVAQF
-517 DDATKNF
+517 DDVTKNY

-532 DVAEELAKTLARN
+532 VIAEELATTLARN
-545 KDELLRA
+545 SDEILRA

-562 GTVRMLATKMVLQ
+562 GTVRMLASKMVLQ
-575 EIARNLQD
+575 QIAKNLQD
-583 TSIKYVKQFKDNEK
+583 TSIKYIAQFGENPK
-597 LWTKEARQEI
+597 LWTKGALQEI
-607 ANYTRLIQDVTY
+607 AQLADLIQNVTY
-619 SLKEQIRNAARQT
+619 SLKEQIRGAARTT

-637 QVGAVGGKVI
+637 KVGAVGGKVI
-647 DAEKAAEFVRLYNSN
+647 DADKAAEFIKLYNSN
-662 PIILARKFA
+662 PIILAKKF
-671 SGSLDE
+671 STGSLDE
-677 VIQNAGKTK
+677 VIQKAGKTK
-686 YQKAIEVFNSAY
+686 YQKTIEVFNSAY

-735 DKKSIQ
+735 DKRTIQ

-748 GMVMSFRDTWKA
+748 GMLMSFRDTFKA
-760 VGIALRQG
+760 VGISLRQG

-821 LLTSDE
+821 LLTTDE

-838 LSNAIDN
+838 FTNALDN
-845 TLELR
+845 TMELG
-850 LDITSKE
+850 LDIGSKE

-865 LKEGFDANGLANIK
+865 LKEGFDKNGLANIK
-879 DNPINQKALD
+879 NNPINEKALQ

-898 SLDNGS
+898 SLTNGS

-910 KIENLLRQSPE
+910 KIENFLRGSPE

-940 NRIPGFGLLTKQN
+940 NRIPGFGALTKQN

-983 DVALEYVETKD
+983 DVALEYIETKD

-1023 SFARQNS
+1023 SMARQNK
-1030 DGTVTYIQY
+1030 DGSITYVQY

-1065 DKSDIF
+1065 DKADLF
-1071 GSAFLTVFKNV
+1071 GSAFLTIFKNA

-1089 GLSDVFEVLAEPTPK
+1089 GLSDVFEVLSDPTPK

-1121 SFRSQGIPILGIDPD
+1121 SLRSQGIPIILEAD

-1143 SFIDQVISKTP
+1143 SFIDQVIAKTP

-1202 SDVKQDPTAYEVAR
+1202 SDVKQDPVAYEVAR

-1226 NKFKVDL
+1226 TKFKTVDL
-1233 TEFKKGD
+1233 TQLKKGD
-1240 QTAYDYWLEQIGK
+1240 QSAYDYWLEQVGK
-1253 SKDFDGTTLKQKLEN
+1253 AKDFDGTTLKQKLEN

-1283 TFDGGKEYIIKRIFE
+1283 TFDGGKEYIVKRIFE
-1298 GYKKLAYANMLQ
+1298 GYKKLAYVNML
-1310 KYPEVRKEIEKSQG
+1310 KEYPEARKEIEKAQG

-1333 KAGEKQIPK
+1333 KAGQKQSVK

>member
-13 STPDTPNKNT
+13 STPDTPNKNI
-23 NTQPVPITETIAPEP
+23 NTQPVPITETVAPES

-52 NFFNEEKTN
+52 NFFNEEKIN

-78 DDFGFW
+78 NDFGFW
-84 RIVGDMTLSIP
+84 RTVGDMTLSIP

-102 EEQGDFLDENIVSLG
+102 EEQGDFLDENIISLG

-139 PKRWKEQR
+139 PKRWKEQK
-147 YSEERQL
+147 YSEQRQL

-163 AGNITEGVSRF
+163 GGNITEGVSRF
-174 ITGFYLP
+174 ITGFYTP
-181 NKFLKGAGLV
+181 SKILKGVGLS
-191 GGFGVTALRGMS
+191 GGFIATGLRGLS
-203 AGAVADLTVFD
+203 AGAVSDLTVFD

-226 FDSPVLNNAVTQ
+226 FDSPLLNNAVTQ

-252 LKNVLEGMIIGGVAE
+252 LKNVLEGMLIGGPLE
-267 GVLFGIKAF
+267 ILFGIKAF
-276 KKAKATKN
+276 KKAKATQN
-284 FDEKNAI
+284 IDEKNAI

-301 VQNPKSKTITLN
+301 VQA
-313 EYSEISSKGEIKQAR
+313 G
-328 TEDQNFEAILSGEIK
+328 
-343 AVEFNFMDSTSKLSK
+343 
-358 EYESGTFTKKIEN
+358 
-371 KKLYIE
+371 
-377 DDKMGKVYIG
+377 
-387 KTKKDVDFLKN
+387 
-398 SENPYDYGISSG
+398 
-410 YSENDIAAFYLK
+410 
-422 KRGGNTK
+422 
-429 LAYEEFISD
+429 
-438 RQNYINKTK
+438 NKTA
-447 QLTTISPIVRKAIV
+447 PIVRKTIV

-508 TIDDAVEQF
+508 TIDDAAEQF

-532 DVAEELAKTLARN
+532 DIAEELAKTLARE
-545 KDELLRA
+545 KDEILKA

-562 GTVRMLATKMVLQ
+562 GTVRMLASKMVLQ
-575 EIARNLQD
+575 EIARNLQE
-583 TSIKYVKQFKDNEK
+583 TSIKYIKQFGDNEK

-619 SLKEQIRNAARQT
+619 SLKEQIRGAARVT
-632 QAGRI
+632 QAGRV

-686 YQKAIEVFNSAY
+686 YQKTIEVFNSAY

-748 GMVMSFRDTWKA
+748 GMISSFRDTWKA

-821 LLTSDE
+821 LITSDE

-838 LSNAIDN
+838 LSNALEN
-845 TLELR
+845 TMELG

-879 DNPINQKALD
+879 NNPINEKALQ

-898 SLDNGS
+898 SLTNGS

-910 KIENLLRQSPE
+910 KIENFIRSSPE

-940 NRIPGFGLLTKQN
+940 NRIPGFGLLTRQN
-953 KELWNSGDRRA
+953 QELWNSGDRRA

-983 DVALEYVETKD
+983 DVALEYIQTKD

-1023 SFARQNS
+1023 SIAKQNS
-1030 DGTVTYIQY
+1030 DGSVTYVQY

-1049 GIIADLKENI
+1049 GIMADLKENI

-1065 DKSDIF
+1065 DKADIF
-1071 GSAFLTVFKNV
+1071 GSAFLTVFKNA

-1121 SFRSQGIPILGIDPD
+1121 SFRSQGIPGILDPD
-1136 KEAFQTR
+1136 KEALETR
-1143 SFIDQVISKTP
+1143 SFIDQVIAKTP

-1162 KRDILTGEPIEK
+1162 KRDILTGDPIEK

-1189 SFWFMGPTMVGKS
+1189 SFWFMGPTMVGKE

-1216 LKLTLSAPEI
+1216 LKLTLSAPETK
-1226 NKFKVDL
+1226 KFKVDL

-1253 SKDFDGTTLKQKLEN
+1253 AKDFDGTTLKQKLEN

-1283 TFDGGKEYIIKRIFE
+1283 TFDGGKEYIVKRIFE

-1333 KAGEKQIPK
+1333 KAGQKQVPK

>member
-1 MPTIDP
+1 MPTID
-7 ALQEFF
+7 ASIQEFF
-13 STPDTPNKNT
+13 STQDTPNKNI
-23 NTQPVPITETIAPEP
+23 NTQPVPITETVAPEP

-84 RIVGDMTLSIP
+84 RTVGDMTLSIP
-95 QGVVNAV
+95 QGVVNAI

-132 FIPQYVS
+132 FIPKYVS
-139 PKRWKEQR
+139 PTRWKEQK

-163 AGNITEGVSRF
+163 AGNVTEGVSRF
-174 ITGFYLP
+174 ITGFYTP
-181 NKFLKGAGLV
+181 SKILKGVGLS
-191 GGFGVTALRGMS
+191 GGFIATGLRGLS
-203 AGAVADLTVFD
+203 AGAVSDLTVFD

-226 FDSPVLNNAVTQ
+226 FDSPLLNNAVTQ

-252 LKNVLEGMIIGGVAE
+252 LKNVLEGMLIGGPLE
-267 GVLFGIKAF
+267 ILFGIKAF
-276 KKAKATKN
+276 KKAKATQSI
-284 FDEKNAI
+284 DEKLAI
-291 YKEAGEAIKE
+291 YKEAGDAIKE
-301 VQNPKSKTITLN
+301 VQA
-313 EYSEISSKGEIKQAR
+313 G
-328 TEDQNFEAILSGEIK
+328 
-343 AVEFNFMDSTSKLSK
+343 
-358 EYESGTFTKKIEN
+358 
-371 KKLYIE
+371 
-377 DDKMGKVYIG
+377 
-387 KTKKDVDFLKN
+387 
-398 SENPYDYGISSG
+398 
-410 YSENDIAAFYLK
+410 
-422 KRGGNTK
+422 
-429 LAYEEFISD
+429 
-438 RQNYINKTK
+438 NKT
-447 QLTTISPIVRKAIV
+447 TPIVRKAIV

-508 TIDDAVEQF
+508 TIDDAAEQF

-532 DVAEELAKTLARN
+532 DVAEELAKKIASS
-545 KDELLRA
+545 KDEILRA

-562 GTVRMLATKMVLQ
+562 GTVRMLASKMVLQ

-583 TSIKYVKQFKDNEK
+583 TSIKYVKQFGDNEK

-619 SLKEQIRNAARQT
+619 SLKEQIRGAARVT
-632 QAGRI
+632 QAGRV

-647 DAEKAAEFVRLYNSN
+647 DAEKAAEYVRLYNSN

-809 WIGRVI
+809 WLGRVI

-838 LSNAIDN
+838 LTNALDN
-845 TLELR
+845 TMELG

-857 GKKNIERI
+857 GRKNIDRI
-865 LKEGFDANGLANIK
+865 LKEGFDENGLANIK
-879 DNPINQKALD
+879 NNPINEKALQ

-898 SLDNGS
+898 SLTNGS

-910 KIENLLRQSPE
+910 KIENFLRKSPE

-940 NRIPGFGLLTKQN
+940 NRIPGFGLLTRQN
-953 KELWNSGDRRA
+953 QELWSSGDRRA

-983 DVALEYVETKD
+983 DVALEYIQTKD

-1023 SFARQNS
+1023 SIARQNS
-1030 DGTVTYIQY
+1030 DGSVTYVQY

-1049 GIIADLKENI
+1049 GIMADLKENI

-1071 GSAFLTVFKNV
+1071 GSAFLTVFKNA

-1089 GLSDVFEVLAEPTPK
+1089 GLSDVFEVLGDPTPK

-1115 NLIPFV
+1115 NFIPFV
-1121 SFRSQGIPILGIDPD
+1121 SFRSQGVPILGIDPD
-1136 KEAFQTR
+1136 KEALETR
-1143 SFIDQVISKTP
+1143 SFIDQVIAKTP

-1162 KRDILTGEPIEK
+1162 KRDILTGDPIEK

-1189 SFWFMGPTMVGKS
+1189 SFWFMGPTMVGKE

-1216 LKLTLSAPEI
+1216 LKLTLSAPDI
-1226 NKFKVDL
+1226 KKFKVDL

-1240 QTAYDYWLEQIGK
+1240 QTAYDYYLEQIGK

-1283 TFDGGKEYIIKRIFE
+1283 SVDGGKEYIIKRIFD

>member
-7 ALQEFF
+7 SLQEFF
-13 STPDTPNKNT
+13 STQDAPNENK

-38 KPTGKPQPVDPNLL
+38 KPTGKPQAVDPNLL

-78 DDFGFW
+78 DDFNLW

-117 GIEFGDKDGKLSFKD
+117 GLEFGDKDGKLSFKD

-139 PKRWKEQR
+139 PKRWKEQK

-154 PLFYKPKTL
+154 PIFYKPKTL

-191 GGFGVTALRGMS
+191 GGFGVTALRGMT

-252 LKNVLEGMIIGGVAE
+252 LKNVIEGMIIGGVAE

-301 VQNPKSKTITLN
+301 VQA
-313 EYSEISSKGEIKQAR
+313 G
-328 TEDQNFEAILSGEIK
+328 
-343 AVEFNFMDSTSKLSK
+343 
-358 EYESGTFTKKIEN
+358 
-371 KKLYIE
+371 
-377 DDKMGKVYIG
+377 
-387 KTKKDVDFLKN
+387 
-398 SENPYDYGISSG
+398 
-410 YSENDIAAFYLK
+410 
-422 KRGGNTK
+422 
-429 LAYEEFISD
+429 
-438 RQNYINKTK
+438 NKTA
-447 QLTTISPIVRKAIV
+447 LVVRKAIV

-508 TIDDAVEQF
+508 TIDDVADQF
-517 DDATKNF
+517 DDATKNY

-532 DVAEELAKTLARN
+532 DVAEELATALARD
-545 KDELLRA
+545 KDEILRA

-562 GTVRMLATKMVLQ
+562 GTVRMVTSKIILQ
-575 EIARNLQD
+575 EIARSLQD
-583 TSIKYVKQFKDNEK
+583 TSIKYIKQFGDNEK

-607 ANYTRLIQDVTY
+607 ANYASLIQNVTY
-619 SLKEQIRNAARQT
+619 SLKEQIRGAARVT

-637 QVGAVGGKVI
+637 KVGAVGGKVI

-662 PIILARKFA
+662 PIILAKKF
-671 SGSLDE
+671 STGSLDE

-748 GMVMSFRDTWKA
+748 GMIHSFRDTWKA

-794 AANLGFNGRVGTAVD
+794 AANLGFNGRVGTAID

-821 LLTSDE
+821 LITSDE

-838 LSNAIDN
+838 LSNALEN
-845 TLELR
+845 TMELG

-857 GKKNIERI
+857 GRKNIDRI
-865 LKEGFDANGLANIK
+865 LKEGFDENGLANIK
-879 DNPINQKALD
+879 NNPINEKALQ

-898 SLDNGS
+898 SLTNGS
-904 YLNWGS
+904 YRNWGS
-910 KIENLLRQSPE
+910 KIESFIRNSPE
-921 FRFIMPFIR
+921 FRFVMPFIR

-940 NRIPGFGLLTKQN
+940 NRIPGFGLLTRQN
-953 KELWNSGDRRA
+953 QELWNSGDRRA

-983 DVALEYVETKD
+983 DVALEYIETKD

-1065 DKSDIF
+1065 DKTDIM
-1071 GSAFLTVFKNV
+1071 GAAVLTVFKNV

-1089 GLSDVFEVLAEPTPK
+1089 GLSDTFEVLAEPTPK

-1121 SFRSQGIPILGIDPD
+1121 SFRSQGIPGILDPD
-1136 KEAFQTR
+1136 KEALQTR
-1143 SFIDQVISKTP
+1143 SFIDQVIAKTP

-1162 KRDILTGEPIEK
+1162 KRDILTGDPIEK

-1226 NKFKVDL
+1226 KKFKVDL

-1240 QTAYDYWLEQIGK
+1240 QTAYDYWLEQVGK
-1253 SKDFDGTTLKQKLEN
+1253 AKDFDGTTLKQKLEN

-1283 TFDGGKEYIIKRIFE
+1283 TVDGGKEYIIKRIFD

>member
-13 STPDTPNKNT
+13 STPDTPNKNI
-23 NTQPVPITETIAPEP
+23 NTQPVPITETVAPEP
-38 KPTGKPQPVDPNLL
+38 KPTGKPQPIDPNLL

-84 RIVGDMTLSIP
+84 RTVGDMTLSIP

-174 ITGFYLP
+174 VTGFYTP

-191 GGFGVTALRGMS
+191 GGFGVTALRGMA

-238 YLATDEE
+238 YLATDVE

-252 LKNVLEGMIIGGVAE
+252 LKNVLEGMIVGGVAE

-276 KKAKATKN
+276 KKAKATQN

-301 VQNPKSKTITLN
+301 VQA
-313 EYSEISSKGEIKQAR
+313 G
-328 TEDQNFEAILSGEIK
+328 
-343 AVEFNFMDSTSKLSK
+343 
-358 EYESGTFTKKIEN
+358 
-371 KKLYIE
+371 
-377 DDKMGKVYIG
+377 
-387 KTKKDVDFLKN
+387 
-398 SENPYDYGISSG
+398 
-410 YSENDIAAFYLK
+410 
-422 KRGGNTK
+422 
-429 LAYEEFISD
+429 
-438 RQNYINKTK
+438 NKTAPVVK
-447 QLTTISPIVRKAIV
+447 KAIV
-461 DGNPAINVDELTKE
+461 DGNNAINVDELTKE

-482 AKADSESF
+482 AKTDSESF

-508 TIDDAVEQF
+508 TIDDVADQF

-545 KDELLRA
+545 KDEILRA

-562 GTVRMLATKMVLQ
+562 GTVRMLASKMVLQ

-583 TSIKYVKQFKDNEK
+583 TSIKYVKQFGDNEK

-607 ANYTRLIQDVTY
+607 ANYANLIQNVTY
-619 SLKEQIRNAARQT
+619 SLKEQIRGAARVT
-632 QAGRI
+632 QAGRV
-637 QVGAVGGKVI
+637 QVGAVGGKVV
-647 DAEKAAEFVRLYNSN
+647 DAEKAAQFVRLYNSN
-662 PIILARKFA
+662 PIILAKKF
-671 SGSLDE
+671 STGSLDE

-748 GMVMSFRDTWKA
+748 GMIHSFRDTWKA

-794 AANLGFNGRVGTAVD
+794 AANLGFNGRVGTAID

-821 LLTSDE
+821 LITSDE

-838 LSNAIDN
+838 LSNALEN
-845 TLELR
+845 TMELG

-857 GKKNIERI
+857 GRKNIDRI
-865 LKEGFDANGLANIK
+865 LKEGFDENGLANIK
-879 DNPINQKALD
+879 NNPINEKALQ

-898 SLDNGS
+898 SLTNGS
-904 YLNWGS
+904 YRNWGS
-910 KIENLLRQSPE
+910 KIESFIRNSPE
-921 FRFIMPFIR
+921 FRFVMPFIR

-940 NRIPGFGLLTKQN
+940 NRIPGFGLLTRQN
-953 KELWNSGDRRA
+953 QELWNSGDRRA

-983 DVALEYVETKD
+983 DVALEYIETKD

-1049 GIIADLKENI
+1049 GIMADLKENI

-1065 DKSDIF
+1065 DKTDIM
-1071 GSAFLTVFKNV
+1071 GAAVLTVFKNV

-1089 GLSDVFEVLAEPTPK
+1089 GLSDTFEVLAEPTPK

-1121 SFRSQGIPILGIDPD
+1121 SFRSQGIPGILDPD
-1136 KEAFQTR
+1136 KEALQTR
-1143 SFIDQVISKTP
+1143 SFIDQVIAKTP

-1189 SFWFMGPTMVGKS
+1189 SFWFMGPTMVGRS
-1202 SDVKQDPTAYEVAR
+1202 SDVKQDTTAYEVAR

-1226 NKFKVDL
+1226 KKFKVDL

-1240 QTAYDYWLEQIGK
+1240 QTAYDYWLEQVGK
-1253 SKDFDGTTLKQKLEN
+1253 AKDFDGTTLKQKLEN

-1283 TFDGGKEYIIKRIFE
+1283 TFDGGKEYIVKRIFE

>member
-13 STPDTPNKNT
+13 STPDTPNKNI
-23 NTQPVPITETIAPEP
+23 NTPPVPITETVAPEP
-38 KPTGKPQPVDPNLL
+38 KPTGKPQPIDPNLL

-78 DDFGFW
+78 NDFGFW
-84 RIVGDMTLSIP
+84 RTVGDMTLSIP

-139 PKRWKEQR
+139 PTRWKEKR

-174 ITGFYLP
+174 VTGFYTP

-238 YLATDEE
+238 YLATDTE

-252 LKNVLEGMIIGGVAE
+252 LKNVLEGMIVGGVAE

-276 KKAKATKN
+276 KKAKATQN

-301 VQNPKSKTITLN
+301 VQA
-313 EYSEISSKGEIKQAR
+313 G
-328 TEDQNFEAILSGEIK
+328 
-343 AVEFNFMDSTSKLSK
+343 
-358 EYESGTFTKKIEN
+358 
-371 KKLYIE
+371 
-377 DDKMGKVYIG
+377 
-387 KTKKDVDFLKN
+387 
-398 SENPYDYGISSG
+398 
-410 YSENDIAAFYLK
+410 
-422 KRGGNTK
+422 
-429 LAYEEFISD
+429 
-438 RQNYINKTK
+438 NKTA
-447 QLTTISPIVRKAIV
+447 PVVRKAIV
-461 DGNPAINVDELTKE
+461 DGNNAINVDELTKE

-482 AKADSESF
+482 AKTDSESF

-508 TIDDAVEQF
+508 TIDDVADQF

-545 KDELLRA
+545 KDEILRA

-562 GTVRMLATKMVLQ
+562 GTVRMLASKMVLQ

-583 TSIKYVKQFKDNEK
+583 TSIKYVKQFGDNEK
-597 LWTKEARQEI
+597 LWTKQARQEI
-607 ANYTRLIQDVTY
+607 ANYANLIQNVTY
-619 SLKEQIRNAARQT
+619 SLKEQIRNAARTT
-632 QAGRI
+632 QAGRV

-647 DAEKAAEFVRLYNSN
+647 DAEKAAEYVRLYNSN
-662 PIILARKFA
+662 PIILAKKF
-671 SGSLDE
+671 STGSLDE
-677 VIQNAGKTK
+677 VIKNAGKTK

-748 GMVMSFRDTWKA
+748 GMVTSFRDTWKA

-783 IVNGKAVRPIS
+783 IVNGKTVRPIS

-809 WIGRVI
+809 WIGRVV

-821 LLTSDE
+821 LITSDE
-827 FLKQINYRGRL
+827 FLKQVNYRGRL
-838 LSNAIDN
+838 LSNALKN
-845 TLELR
+845 TMELG

-865 LKEGFDANGLANIK
+865 LKEGFDENGLANIK
-879 DNPINQKALD
+879 NNPINEKALQ

-898 SLDNGS
+898 SLNNGS

-910 KIENLLRQSPE
+910 KIENFLRQSPE

-940 NRIPGFGLLTKQN
+940 NRIPGFGFLTRQN
-953 KELWNSGDRRA
+953 QELWNSGDRRA

-1030 DGTVTYIQY
+1030 DGTVTYVQY

-1049 GIIADLKENI
+1049 GIMADLKENI

-1115 NLIPFV
+1115 NIIPFV
-1121 SFRSQGIPILGIDPD
+1121 SFRSQGIPGILDPD
-1136 KEAFQTR
+1136 KEALETR
-1143 SFIDQVISKTP
+1143 SFIDQVIAKTP
-1154 FAKGYLET
+1154 FAKDYLER
-1162 KRDILTGEPIEK
+1162 KRDILTGDPIEK

-1202 SDVKQDPTAYEVAR
+1202 SDVKQDPVSYEVAR
-1216 LKLTLSAPEI
+1216 LKLTLSPPETK
-1226 NKFKVDL
+1226 KFKVDL

-1240 QTAYDYWLEQIGK
+1240 QTAYDYWLEQVGK
-1253 SKDFDGTTLKQKLEN
+1253 AKDFDGTTLKQKLEN

-1283 TFDGGKEYIIKRIFE
+1283 TFDGGKEYIVKRIFE

-1324 YKYEMLTPL
+1324 YKYQMLTPL

>member
-23 NTQPVPITETIAPEP
+23 NTQPVPITETVAPEP
-38 KPTGKPQPVDPNLL
+38 KPTGKPQAVDPNLL

-84 RIVGDMTLSIP
+84 RTVGDMTLSIP

-132 FIPQYVS
+132 FIPKYVS
-139 PKRWKEQR
+139 PTRWKEQK

-163 AGNITEGVSRF
+163 AGNVTEGVSRF
-174 ITGFYLP
+174 LGGYFLP
-181 NKFLKGAGLV
+181 SKFLKGAGLV
-191 GGFGVTALRGMS
+191 GGFGVTALRGLT

-276 KKAKATKN
+276 KKAKATQN
-284 FDEKNAI
+284 IDEKLAI
-291 YKEAGEAIKE
+291 YKEAGDAIKE
-301 VQNPKSKTITLN
+301 VQ
-313 EYSEISSKGEIKQAR
+313 A
-328 TEDQNFEAILSGEIK
+328 
-343 AVEFNFMDSTSKLSK
+343 
-358 EYESGTFTKKIEN
+358 
-371 KKLYIE
+371 
-377 DDKMGKVYIG
+377 
-387 KTKKDVDFLKN
+387 
-398 SENPYDYGISSG
+398 
-410 YSENDIAAFYLK
+410 
-422 KRGGNTK
+422 GNTT
-429 LAYEEFISD
+429 A
-438 RQNYINKTK
+438 
-447 QLTTISPIVRKAIV
+447 PVVRKAIV
-461 DGNPAINVDELTKE
+461 DGNPAINVDELVKE
-475 FKIGEKT
+475 FKVGEKT

-508 TIDDAVEQF
+508 TIDDAASQF

-532 DVAEELAKTLARN
+532 DVAEELAKKIASS
-545 KDELLRA
+545 KDEILRA

-562 GTVRMLATKMVLQ
+562 GTVRMLASKMVLQ
-575 EIARNLQD
+575 EIARNLQEA
-583 TSIKYVKQFKDNEK
+583 SIKYVNQFKDNEK

-619 SLKEQIRNAARQT
+619 SLKEQIRGAARVT
-632 QAGRI
+632 QAGRV

-686 YQKAIEVFNSAY
+686 YQKTIEVFNSAY

-748 GMVMSFRDTWKA
+748 GMISSFRDTWKA

-821 LLTSDE
+821 LITSDE
-827 FLKQINYRGRL
+827 FLKQVNYRGRL
-838 LSNAIDN
+838 LSNAIEN
-845 TLELR
+845 TMELG

-857 GKKNIERI
+857 GKKNIDRI
-865 LKEGFDANGLANIK
+865 LKEGFDENGLANIK
-879 DNPINQKALD
+879 NNPINEKALQ

-898 SLDNGS
+898 SLTNGS

-910 KIENLLRQSPE
+910 KIENFIRSSPE

-940 NRIPGFGLLTKQN
+940 NRVPGFGLLTRQN
-953 KELWNSGDRRA
+953 QELWNSGDRRA

-983 DVALEYVETKD
+983 DVALEYIQTKD

-1023 SFARQNS
+1023 SIAKQNS

-1049 GIIADLKENI
+1049 GIMADLKENI

-1065 DKSDIF
+1065 DKADIF
-1071 GSAFLTVFKNV
+1071 GSAFLTVFKNA

-1121 SFRSQGIPILGIDPD
+1121 SFRSQGIPGILDPD
-1136 KEAFQTR
+1136 KEALETR
-1143 SFIDQVISKTP
+1143 SFIDQVIAKTP

-1162 KRDILTGEPIEK
+1162 KRDILTGDPIEK

-1189 SFWFMGPTMVGKS
+1189 SFWFMGPTMVGKE

-1216 LKLTLSAPEI
+1216 LKLTLSAPETK
-1226 NKFKVDL
+1226 KFKVDL

-1240 QTAYDYWLEQIGK
+1240 QTAYDYWLEQVGK
-1253 SKDFDGTTLKQKLEN
+1253 AKDFDGTTLKQKLEN

-1283 TFDGGKEYIIKRIFE
+1283 TFDGGKEYIVKRIFE

-1333 KAGEKQIPK
+1333 KAGQKQVPK

>member
-23 NTQPVPITETIAPEP
+23 NTQPIPVTETVAPES
-38 KPTGKPQPVDPNLL
+38 KPTGKPQAVDPNLL

-84 RIVGDMTLSIP
+84 RTVGDMTLSIP

-132 FIPQYVS
+132 FIPKYVS
-139 PKRWKEQR
+139 PTRWKEQK

-163 AGNITEGVSRF
+163 AGNVTEGVSRF
-174 ITGFYLP
+174 LGGYFLP
-181 NKFLKGAGLV
+181 SKFLKGAGLV
-191 GGFGVTALRGMS
+191 GGFGVTALRGLT
-203 AGAVADLTVFD
+203 AGAAADLTVFD

-276 KKAKATKN
+276 KKAKATQN
-284 FDEKNAI
+284 IDEKLAI
-291 YKEAGEAIKE
+291 YKEAGDAIKE
-301 VQNPKSKTITLN
+301 VQ
-313 EYSEISSKGEIKQAR
+313 A
-328 TEDQNFEAILSGEIK
+328 
-343 AVEFNFMDSTSKLSK
+343 
-358 EYESGTFTKKIEN
+358 
-371 KKLYIE
+371 
-377 DDKMGKVYIG
+377 
-387 KTKKDVDFLKN
+387 
-398 SENPYDYGISSG
+398 
-410 YSENDIAAFYLK
+410 
-422 KRGGNTK
+422 GNTT
-429 LAYEEFISD
+429 A
-438 RQNYINKTK
+438 
-447 QLTTISPIVRKAIV
+447 PVVRKAIV
-461 DGNPAINVDELTKE
+461 DGNPAINVDELVKE
-475 FKIGEKT
+475 FKVGEKT

-508 TIDDAVEQF
+508 TIDDAVSQF

-545 KDELLRA
+545 KDEILRA

-575 EIARNLQD
+575 EIARNLQE
-583 TSIKYVKQFKDNEK
+583 TSIKYIAQFGDNEK
-597 LWTKEARQEI
+597 LWTKQARQEI

-619 SLKEQIRNAARQT
+619 SLKEQIRGAARVT
-632 QAGRI
+632 QAGRV

-686 YQKAIEVFNSAY
+686 YQKTIEVFNSAY

-748 GMVMSFRDTWKA
+748 GMISSFRDTWKA

-821 LLTSDE
+821 LITSDE
-827 FLKQINYRGRL
+827 FLKQVNYRGRL
-838 LSNAIDN
+838 LSNALEN
-845 TLELR
+845 TMELG

-857 GKKNIERI
+857 GKKNIDRI

-879 DNPINQKALD
+879 NNPINEKALQ

-898 SLDNGS
+898 SLTNGS

-910 KIENLLRQSPE
+910 KIENFIRSSPE

-940 NRIPGFGLLTKQN
+940 NRVPGFGLLTRQN
-953 KELWNSGDRRA
+953 QELWNSGDRRA

-983 DVALEYVETKD
+983 DVALEYIQTKD

-1023 SFARQNS
+1023 SIAKQNS

-1049 GIIADLKENI
+1049 GIMADLKENI

-1065 DKSDIF
+1065 DKADIF
-1071 GSAFLTVFKNV
+1071 GSAFLTVFKNA

-1121 SFRSQGIPILGIDPD
+1121 SFRSQGIPGILDPD
-1136 KEAFQTR
+1136 KEALETR
-1143 SFIDQVISKTP
+1143 SFIDQVIAKTP

-1174 KPTGLVINPDGIASF
+1174 KQTGLVINPDGIASF
-1189 SFWFMGPTMVGKS
+1189 SFWFMGPTMVGKE

-1216 LKLTLSAPEI
+1216 LKLTLSAPETK
-1226 NKFKVDL
+1226 KFKVDL
-1233 TEFKKGD
+1233 TEFKKGN
-1240 QTAYDYWLEQIGK
+1240 QTAYDYWLEQVGK
-1253 SKDFDGTTLKQKLEN
+1253 AKDFDGTTLKQKLEN

-1283 TFDGGKEYIIKRIFE
+1283 TFDGGKEYIVKRIFE

-1333 KAGEKQIPK
+1333 KAGQKQVPK

>member
-13 STPDTPNKNT
+13 STPDTPNKNI
-23 NTQPVPITETIAPEP
+23 NTPSVPITETVAPEP
-38 KPTGKPQPVDPNLL
+38 KPTGKPQAVDPNLL

-84 RIVGDMTLSIP
+84 RTVGDMTLSIP

-139 PKRWKEQR
+139 PTRWKEQR

-174 ITGFYLP
+174 VTGFYTP

-191 GGFGVTALRGMS
+191 GGFGVTALRGMT

-276 KKAKATKN
+276 KKAKATQN

-301 VQNPKSKTITLN
+301 VQA
-313 EYSEISSKGEIKQAR
+313 G
-328 TEDQNFEAILSGEIK
+328 
-343 AVEFNFMDSTSKLSK
+343 
-358 EYESGTFTKKIEN
+358 
-371 KKLYIE
+371 
-377 DDKMGKVYIG
+377 
-387 KTKKDVDFLKN
+387 
-398 SENPYDYGISSG
+398 
-410 YSENDIAAFYLK
+410 
-422 KRGGNTK
+422 
-429 LAYEEFISD
+429 
-438 RQNYINKTK
+438 NKTA
-447 QLTTISPIVRKAIV
+447 PVVRKAIV
-461 DGNPAINVDELTKE
+461 DGNPAINIDELTKE
-475 FKIGEKT
+475 FKVGEKT

-508 TIDDAVEQF
+508 TIDDVADQF

-532 DVAEELAKTLARN
+532 DVAEELATTLARN
-545 KDELLRA
+545 KDEILRA

-562 GTVRMLATKMVLQ
+562 GTVRMLASKMVLQ

-583 TSIKYVKQFKDNEK
+583 TSIKYIAQFGDNEK
-597 LWTKEARQEI
+597 LWTKQARQEI
-607 ANYTRLIQDVTY
+607 ANYANLIQNVTY
-619 SLKEQIRNAARQT
+619 SLKEQIRGAARVT
-632 QAGRI
+632 QAGRV
-637 QVGAVGGKVI
+637 QVGAVGGKVV
-647 DAEKAAEFVRLYNSN
+647 DAEKAAQFVRLYNSN
-662 PIILARKFA
+662 PIILAKKF
-671 SGSLDE
+671 STGSLDE

-722 RPMEQVIGGAIAR
+722 RPMEQVVGGAIAR

-748 GMVMSFRDTWKA
+748 GMIHSFRDTLKA
-760 VGIALRQG
+760 VFIALKQG

-783 IVNGKAVRPIS
+783 IVNGKTVRPIS

-809 WIGRVI
+809 WIGRVV

-821 LLTSDE
+821 LITSDE
-827 FLKQINYRGRL
+827 FLKQVNYRGRL
-838 LSNAIDN
+838 LSNALEN
-845 TLELR
+845 TMELG

-865 LKEGFDANGLANIK
+865 LKEGFDENGLANIK
-879 DNPINQKALD
+879 NNPINEKALQ

-898 SLDNGS
+898 SLTNGS

-910 KIENLLRQSPE
+910 KIENFLRQSPE

-940 NRIPGFGLLTKQN
+940 NRIPGFGALTKQN
-953 KELWNSGDRRA
+953 QELWNSGDRRA

-1030 DGTVTYIQY
+1030 DGTVTYVQY

-1049 GIIADLKENI
+1049 GIMADLKENI

-1121 SFRSQGIPILGIDPD
+1121 SFRSQGVPLLGIDPD
-1136 KEAFQTR
+1136 KEALETR
-1143 SFIDQVISKTP
+1143 SFIDQIIAKTP

-1162 KRDILTGEPIEK
+1162 KRDILTGDPIEK

-1216 LKLTLSAPEI
+1216 LKLTLSPPETK
-1226 NKFKVDL
+1226 KFKVDL

-1240 QTAYDYWLEQIGK
+1240 QTAYDYWLEQVGK
-1253 SKDFDGTTLKQKLEN
+1253 AKDFDGTTLKQKLEN

-1283 TFDGGKEYIIKRIFE
+1283 TFDGGKEYIVKRIFE

>member
-13 STPDTPNKNT
+13 STPDTPNKNI
-23 NTQPVPITETIAPEP
+23 NTQPVPITETVAPEP
-38 KPTGKPQPVDPNLL
+38 KPTGKPQAIDPNLL

-84 RIVGDMTLSIP
+84 RTVGDMTLSIP

-139 PKRWKEQR
+139 PTRWKEQK

-174 ITGFYLP
+174 ITGFYTP

-191 GGFGVTALRGMS
+191 GGFGVTALRGMT

-220 SDMLVE
+220 SDLLVE

-252 LKNVLEGMIIGGVAE
+252 LKNVIEGMIIGGVAE

-301 VQNPKSKTITLN
+301 VQA
-313 EYSEISSKGEIKQAR
+313 G
-328 TEDQNFEAILSGEIK
+328 
-343 AVEFNFMDSTSKLSK
+343 
-358 EYESGTFTKKIEN
+358 
-371 KKLYIE
+371 
-377 DDKMGKVYIG
+377 
-387 KTKKDVDFLKN
+387 
-398 SENPYDYGISSG
+398 
-410 YSENDIAAFYLK
+410 
-422 KRGGNTK
+422 
-429 LAYEEFISD
+429 
-438 RQNYINKTK
+438 NKTA
-447 QLTTISPIVRKAIV
+447 LVVRKAIV

-475 FKIGEKT
+475 FKVGEKT

-508 TIDDAVEQF
+508 TIDDVADQF

-532 DVAEELAKTLARN
+532 DVAEELATTLARN
-545 KDELLRA
+545 KDEILRA

-562 GTVRMLATKMVLQ
+562 GTVRMLASKMVLQ

-583 TSIKYVKQFKDNEK
+583 TSIKYVKQFGDNEK

-607 ANYTRLIQDVTY
+607 ANYASLIQNVTY
-619 SLKEQIRNAARQT
+619 SLKEQIRGAARVT
-632 QAGRI
+632 QAGRV
-637 QVGAVGGKVI
+637 QVGAVGGKVV

-662 PIILARKFA
+662 PIILAKKF
-671 SGSLDE
+671 STGSLDE

-722 RPMEQVIGGAIAR
+722 RPMEQVIGGAITR
-735 DKKSIQ
+735 DKKTIQ

-748 GMVMSFRDTWKA
+748 GMLMSFRDTWKA
-760 VGIALRQG
+760 TSLALRQG

-794 AANLGFNGRVGTAVD
+794 AANLGFNGRVGTAID

-821 LLTSDE
+821 LITGDE

-838 LSNAIDN
+838 LSNALEN
-845 TLELR
+845 TMELG

-857 GKKNIERI
+857 GRKNIDRI
-865 LKEGFDANGLANIK
+865 LKEGFDENGLANIK
-879 DNPINQKALD
+879 NNPINEKALQ

-898 SLDNGS
+898 SLTNGS

-910 KIENLLRQSPE
+910 KIENFLRQSPE

-940 NRIPGFGLLTKQN
+940 NRIPGFGALTKQN
-953 KELWNSGDRRA
+953 RDLWNSGDRRA

-1049 GIIADLKENI
+1049 GIMADLKENI

-1121 SFRSQGIPILGIDPD
+1121 SFRSQGVPLLGIDPD

-1143 SFIDQVISKTP
+1143 SFIDQVIAKTP

-1162 KRDILTGEPIEK
+1162 KRDILTGDPIEK

-1226 NKFKVDL
+1226 KKFKVDL

-1240 QTAYDYWLEQIGK
+1240 QTAYDYWLEQVGK
-1253 SKDFDGTTLKQKLEN
+1253 AKDFDGTTLKQKLEN

-1324 YKYEMLTPL
+1324 YKYQMLTPL

>member
-7 ALQEFF
+7 SLQEFF
-13 STPDTPNKNT
+13 STPDTPNKNI
-23 NTQPVPITETIAPEP
+23 NTQPVPITETVAPEP
-38 KPTGKPQPVDPNLL
+38 KPTGKPQAIDPNLL

-84 RIVGDMTLSIP
+84 RTVGDMTLSIP

-139 PKRWKEQR
+139 PTRWKEQK

-174 ITGFYLP
+174 ITGFYTP

-191 GGFGVTALRGMS
+191 GGFGVTALRGMT

-220 SDMLVE
+220 SDLLVE

-252 LKNVLEGMIIGGVAE
+252 LKNVIEGMIIGGVAE

-276 KKAKATKN
+276 KKAKATQN

-301 VQNPKSKTITLN
+301 VQA
-313 EYSEISSKGEIKQAR
+313 G
-328 TEDQNFEAILSGEIK
+328 
-343 AVEFNFMDSTSKLSK
+343 
-358 EYESGTFTKKIEN
+358 
-371 KKLYIE
+371 
-377 DDKMGKVYIG
+377 
-387 KTKKDVDFLKN
+387 
-398 SENPYDYGISSG
+398 
-410 YSENDIAAFYLK
+410 
-422 KRGGNTK
+422 
-429 LAYEEFISD
+429 
-438 RQNYINKTK
+438 NKTA
-447 QLTTISPIVRKAIV
+447 LVVRKAIV

-475 FKIGEKT
+475 FKVGEKT

-508 TIDDAVEQF
+508 TIDDVADQF

-532 DVAEELAKTLARN
+532 DVAEELATTLARN
-545 KDELLRA
+545 KDEILRA

-562 GTVRMLATKMVLQ
+562 GTVRMLASKMVLQ

-583 TSIKYVKQFKDNEK
+583 TSIKYVKQFGDNEK

-607 ANYTRLIQDVTY
+607 ANYANLIQNVTY
-619 SLKEQIRNAARQT
+619 SLKEQIRGAARVT
-632 QAGRI
+632 QAGRV
-637 QVGAVGGKVI
+637 QVGAVGGKVV

-662 PIILARKFA
+662 PIILAKKF
-671 SGSLDE
+671 STGSLDE

-722 RPMEQVIGGAIAR
+722 RPMEQVIGGAITR
-735 DKKSIQ
+735 DKKTIQ

-748 GMVMSFRDTWKA
+748 GMIHSFRDTWKA

-794 AANLGFNGRVGTAVD
+794 AANLGFNGRVGTAID

-821 LLTSDE
+821 LITSDE

-838 LSNAIDN
+838 LSNALEN
-845 TLELR
+845 TMELG

-857 GKKNIERI
+857 GRKNIDRI
-865 LKEGFDANGLANIK
+865 LKEGFDENGLANIK
-879 DNPINQKALD
+879 NNPINEKALQ

-898 SLDNGS
+898 SLTNGS
-904 YLNWGS
+904 YRNWGS
-910 KIENLLRQSPE
+910 KIESFIRNSPE
-921 FRFIMPFIR
+921 FRFVMPFIR

-940 NRIPGFGLLTKQN
+940 NRIPGFGLLTRQN
-953 KELWNSGDRRA
+953 QELWNSGDRRA

-983 DVALEYVETKD
+983 DVALEYIETKD

-1049 GIIADLKENI
+1049 GIMADLKENI

-1065 DKSDIF
+1065 DKTDIM
-1071 GSAFLTVFKNV
+1071 GAAVLTVFKNV

-1089 GLSDVFEVLAEPTPK
+1089 GLSDTFEVLAEPTPK

-1121 SFRSQGIPILGIDPD
+1121 SFRSQGIPGILDPD
-1136 KEAFQTR
+1136 KEALQTR
-1143 SFIDQVISKTP
+1143 SFIDQVIAKTP

-1189 SFWFMGPTMVGKS
+1189 SFWFMGPTMVGRS
-1202 SDVKQDPTAYEVAR
+1202 SDVKQDTTAYEVAR

-1226 NKFKVDL
+1226 KKFKVDL

-1240 QTAYDYWLEQIGK
+1240 QTAYDYWLEQVGK
-1253 SKDFDGTTLKQKLEN
+1253 AKDFDGTTLKQKLEN

-1283 TFDGGKEYIIKRIFE
+1283 TFDGGKEYIVKRIFE

>member
-13 STPDTPNKNT
+13 STPDTPNKNI
-23 NTQPVPITETIAPEP
+23 NTPPVPVTETVAPEP

-52 NFFNEEKTN
+52 NFFNEEKRN
-61 YQKIQPK
+61 YEKIQPK

-84 RIVGDMTLSIP
+84 RTVGDMTLSIP

-139 PKRWKEQR
+139 PTRWKEKR

-174 ITGFYLP
+174 VTGFYTP

-191 GGFGVTALRGMS
+191 GGFGVTALRGMA

-238 YLATDEE
+238 YLATDVE

-252 LKNVLEGMIIGGVAE
+252 LKNVLEGMIVGGVAE

-276 KKAKATKN
+276 KKAKATQN

-301 VQNPKSKTITLN
+301 VQA
-313 EYSEISSKGEIKQAR
+313 G
-328 TEDQNFEAILSGEIK
+328 
-343 AVEFNFMDSTSKLSK
+343 
-358 EYESGTFTKKIEN
+358 
-371 KKLYIE
+371 
-377 DDKMGKVYIG
+377 
-387 KTKKDVDFLKN
+387 
-398 SENPYDYGISSG
+398 
-410 YSENDIAAFYLK
+410 
-422 KRGGNTK
+422 
-429 LAYEEFISD
+429 
-438 RQNYINKTK
+438 NKT
-447 QLTTISPIVRKAIV
+447 SPVVKKAIV
-461 DGNPAINVDELTKE
+461 DGNNAINVDELTKE

-482 AKADSESF
+482 AKTDSESF

-508 TIDDAVEQF
+508 TIDDVADQF

-545 KDELLRA
+545 KDEILRA

-562 GTVRMLATKMVLQ
+562 GTVRMLASKMVLQ
-575 EIARNLQD
+575 EIARNLQE
-583 TSIKYVKQFKDNEK
+583 TSIKYIAQFGENEK

-607 ANYTRLIQDVTY
+607 ANYANLIQNVTY
-619 SLKEQIRNAARQT
+619 SLKEQIRGAARVT
-632 QAGRI
+632 QAGRV

-647 DAEKAAEFVRLYNSN
+647 DAEKAAQFVRLYNSN
-662 PIILARKFA
+662 PIILAKKF
-671 SGSLDE
+671 SKGSLDE

-748 GMVMSFRDTWKA
+748 GMVTSFKDTWKA

-783 IVNGKAVRPIS
+783 IVNGKTVRPIS

-809 WIGRVI
+809 WIGRVV

-821 LLTSDE
+821 LITSDE
-827 FLKQINYRGRL
+827 FLKQVNYRGRL
-838 LSNAIDN
+838 LSNALEN
-845 TLELR
+845 TMELG

-865 LKEGFDANGLANIK
+865 LKEGFDENGLANIK
-879 DNPINQKALD
+879 NNPINEKALQ

-898 SLDNGS
+898 SLTNGS

-910 KIENLLRQSPE
+910 KIENFLRQSPE

-940 NRIPGFGLLTKQN
+940 NRVPGFGALTKQN
-953 KELWNSGDRRA
+953 QELWNSGDRRA

-994 GMRLPKLTGN
+994 GMILPKLTGN

-1030 DGTVTYIQY
+1030 DGTVTYVQY

-1049 GIIADLKENI
+1049 GIMADLKENI

-1115 NLIPFV
+1115 NIIPFV
-1121 SFRSQGIPILGIDPD
+1121 SFRSQGIPGIIDPD
-1136 KEAFQTR
+1136 KEALETR
-1143 SFIDQVISKTP
+1143 SFIDQVIAKTP
-1154 FAKGYLET
+1154 FAKGYLER

-1202 SDVKQDPTAYEVAR
+1202 SDVKQDPVSYEVAR
-1216 LKLTLSAPEI
+1216 LKLTLSPPETK
-1226 NKFKVDL
+1226 KFKVDL

-1240 QTAYDYWLEQIGK
+1240 QTAYDYWLEQVGK
-1253 SKDFDGTTLKQKLEN
+1253 AKDFDGTTLKQKLEN

-1283 TFDGGKEYIIKRIFE
+1283 TFDGGKEYIVKRIFE

>member
-7 ALQEFF
+7 SLQEFF
-13 STPDTPNKNT
+13 STPDTPNKNI
-23 NTQPVPITETIAPEP
+23 NTQPVPITETVAPEP
-38 KPTGKPQPVDPNLL
+38 KPTGKPQAIDPNLL

-84 RIVGDMTLSIP
+84 RTVGDMTLSIP

-139 PKRWKEQR
+139 PTRWKEQK

-174 ITGFYLP
+174 ITGFYTP

-191 GGFGVTALRGMS
+191 GGFGVTALRGMT

-220 SDMLVE
+220 SDLLVE

-252 LKNVLEGMIIGGVAE
+252 LKNVIEGMIIGGVAE

-276 KKAKATKN
+276 KKAKATQD
-284 FDEKNAI
+284 FDKKNAI

-301 VQNPKSKTITLN
+301 VQA
-313 EYSEISSKGEIKQAR
+313 G
-328 TEDQNFEAILSGEIK
+328 
-343 AVEFNFMDSTSKLSK
+343 
-358 EYESGTFTKKIEN
+358 
-371 KKLYIE
+371 
-377 DDKMGKVYIG
+377 
-387 KTKKDVDFLKN
+387 
-398 SENPYDYGISSG
+398 
-410 YSENDIAAFYLK
+410 
-422 KRGGNTK
+422 
-429 LAYEEFISD
+429 
-438 RQNYINKTK
+438 NKTA
-447 QLTTISPIVRKAIV
+447 LVVRKAIV

-475 FKIGEKT
+475 FKVGEKT

-508 TIDDAVEQF
+508 TIDDVADQF

-532 DVAEELAKTLARN
+532 DVAEELATTLARN
-545 KDELLRA
+545 KDEILRA

-562 GTVRMLATKMVLQ
+562 GTVRMLASKMVLQ

-583 TSIKYVKQFKDNEK
+583 TSIKYVKQFGDNEK

-607 ANYTRLIQDVTY
+607 ANYANLIQNVTY
-619 SLKEQIRNAARQT
+619 SLKEQIRGAARVT
-632 QAGRI
+632 QAGRV
-637 QVGAVGGKVI
+637 QVGAVGGKVV

-662 PIILARKFA
+662 PIILAKKF
-671 SGSLDE
+671 STGSLDE

-722 RPMEQVIGGAIAR
+722 RPMEQVIGGAITR
-735 DKKSIQ
+735 DKKTIQ

-748 GMVMSFRDTWKA
+748 GMIHSFRDTWKA

-794 AANLGFNGRVGTAVD
+794 AANLGFNGRVGTAID

-821 LLTSDE
+821 LITSDE

-838 LSNAIDN
+838 LSNALEN
-845 TLELR
+845 TMELG

-857 GKKNIERI
+857 GRKNIDRI
-865 LKEGFDANGLANIK
+865 LKEGFDENGLANIK
-879 DNPINQKALD
+879 NNPINEKALQ

-898 SLDNGS
+898 SLTNGS
-904 YLNWGS
+904 YRNWGS
-910 KIENLLRQSPE
+910 KIESFIRNSPE
-921 FRFIMPFIR
+921 FRFVMPFIR

-940 NRIPGFGLLTKQN
+940 NRIPGFGLLTRQN
-953 KELWNSGDRRA
+953 QELWNSGDRRA

-983 DVALEYVETKD
+983 DVALEYIETKD

-1065 DKSDIF
+1065 DKTDIM
-1071 GSAFLTVFKNV
+1071 GAAVLTVFKNV

-1089 GLSDVFEVLAEPTPK
+1089 GLSDTFEVLAEPTPK

-1121 SFRSQGIPILGIDPD
+1121 SFRSQGIPGILDPD
-1136 KEAFQTR
+1136 KEALQTR
-1143 SFIDQVISKTP
+1143 SFIDQVIAKTP

-1189 SFWFMGPTMVGKS
+1189 SFWFMGPTMVGRS
-1202 SDVKQDPTAYEVAR
+1202 SDVKQDTTAYEVAR

-1226 NKFKVDL
+1226 KKFKVDL

-1240 QTAYDYWLEQIGK
+1240 QTAYDYWLEQVGK
-1253 SKDFDGTTLKQKLEN
+1253 AKDFDGTTLKQKLEN

-1283 TFDGGKEYIIKRIFE
+1283 TFDGGKEYIVKRIFE

-1324 YKYEMLTPL
+1324 YKYQMLTPL
-1333 KAGEKQIPK
+1333 KPGEKQIPK

>member
-7 ALQEFF
+7 SLQEFF
-13 STPDTPNKNT
+13 STPDTPNKNI
-23 NTQPVPITETIAPEP
+23 NTQPVPITETVAPEP
-38 KPTGKPQPVDPNLL
+38 KPTGKPQAIDPNLL

-84 RIVGDMTLSIP
+84 RTVGDMTLSIP

-139 PKRWKEQR
+139 PTRWKEQK

-174 ITGFYLP
+174 ITGFYTP

-191 GGFGVTALRGMS
+191 GGFGVTALRGMT

-220 SDMLVE
+220 SDLLVE

-252 LKNVLEGMIIGGVAE
+252 LKNVIEGMIIGGVAE

-276 KKAKATKN
+276 KKAKATQD
-284 FDEKNAI
+284 FDKKNAI

-301 VQNPKSKTITLN
+301 VQA
-313 EYSEISSKGEIKQAR
+313 G
-328 TEDQNFEAILSGEIK
+328 
-343 AVEFNFMDSTSKLSK
+343 
-358 EYESGTFTKKIEN
+358 
-371 KKLYIE
+371 
-377 DDKMGKVYIG
+377 
-387 KTKKDVDFLKN
+387 
-398 SENPYDYGISSG
+398 
-410 YSENDIAAFYLK
+410 
-422 KRGGNTK
+422 
-429 LAYEEFISD
+429 
-438 RQNYINKTK
+438 NKTA
-447 QLTTISPIVRKAIV
+447 LVVRKAIV

-475 FKIGEKT
+475 FKVGEKT

-508 TIDDAVEQF
+508 TIDDVADQF

-532 DVAEELAKTLARN
+532 DVAEELATTLARN
-545 KDELLRA
+545 KDEILRA

-562 GTVRMLATKMVLQ
+562 GTVRMLASKMVLQ

-583 TSIKYVKQFKDNEK
+583 TSIKYVKQFGDNEK

-607 ANYTRLIQDVTY
+607 ANYANLIQNVTY
-619 SLKEQIRNAARQT
+619 SLKEQIRGAARVT
-632 QAGRI
+632 QAGRV
-637 QVGAVGGKVI
+637 QVGAVGGKVV

-662 PIILARKFA
+662 PIILAKKF
-671 SGSLDE
+671 STGSLDE

-722 RPMEQVIGGAIAR
+722 RPMEQVIGGAITR
-735 DKKSIQ
+735 DKKTIQ

-748 GMVMSFRDTWKA
+748 GMLMSFRDTWKA
-760 VGIALRQG
+760 TSLALRQG

-794 AANLGFNGRVGTAVD
+794 AANLGFNGRVGTSID

-821 LLTSDE
+821 LITGDE

-838 LSNAIDN
+838 LSNALEN
-845 TLELR
+845 TMELG

-857 GKKNIERI
+857 GRKNIDRI
-865 LKEGFDANGLANIK
+865 LKEGFDENGLANIK
-879 DNPINQKALD
+879 NNPINEKALQ

-898 SLDNGS
+898 SLTNGS

-910 KIENLLRQSPE
+910 RIENFLRQSPE

-940 NRIPGFGLLTKQN
+940 NRIPGFGALTKQN
-953 KELWNSGDRRA
+953 RDLWNSGDRRA

-1049 GIIADLKENI
+1049 GIMADLKENI

-1121 SFRSQGIPILGIDPD
+1121 SFRSQGVPLLGIDPD

-1143 SFIDQVISKTP
+1143 SFIDQVIAKTP

-1162 KRDILTGEPIEK
+1162 KRDILTGDPIEK

-1226 NKFKVDL
+1226 KKFKVDL

-1240 QTAYDYWLEQIGK
+1240 QTAYDYWLEQVGK
-1253 SKDFDGTTLKQKLEN
+1253 AKDFDGTTLKQKLEN

-1283 TFDGGKEYIIKRIFE
+1283 TVDGGKEYIIKRIFD